1 MNFLKRITSAGLSL
15 AMAATIIPASAF
27 AANDTAGAKK
37 TSTLSSVTAKY
48 LDAENGKEIAKQQTY
63 SVTHEEKSPQT
74 ITNYTYADYT
84 ESVEYVYSHKDLTYI
99 IGYPDKGVHPNGDLT
114 RAEAAMIFYR
124 LYDGDYPS
132 FTRRMSN
139 GTFKDVN
146 AKNWFYEPVETLY
159 NIGLLEGKS
168 KDSFAP
174 NAPISRA
181 EFAVLAARF
190 QNLKYTSGKVFSDV
204 EKGHWAYS
212 YINAA
217 SEAGWIQGYP
227 DGTFRPDKK
236 ITRTETVTLV
246 NSMINRTVTREKLKA
261 LNVRNPYNDLAES
274 FWGYTDLM
282 EATVSH
288 TAEEWHDAKYN
299 DGKYNI
305 IVEKFVDTSGKE
317 IAKSVTTAGKA
328 ESAPKSIPAYEYRG
342 YIRTITY
349 RYSTGD
355 ALPSIEKTASVKDAK
370 VGDEIT
376 YTIKLAN
383 DKKASSAWK
392 SVVLTDK
399 IPSGMTF
406 IEGSVYVNNVAAT
419 HTVKNGTL
427 TVNLGDIAAGKTV
440 TVTFKAKIN
449 GDMYNQT
456 IYNTAVAKG
465 TNGYVTAT
473 DGKKTN
479 IYEDKDDGV
488 YVKKGDT
495 APYVTK
501 TADKSS
507 ANVGDKI
514 TYTVKVGNGD
524 GAVYEIENAK
534 MADTIPAE
542 FDFVDGSVQVDGKS
556 YPYSYDNASRK
567 LSVVI
572 GNLKPNAA
580 RTATFAVTVNK
591 SAYGKT
597 VHNTA
602 VLSGDNI
609 KDTEGKDKG
618 VEIGDGKTKPEVTK
632 AADKSAANVG
642 DKVTYTITLANG
654 EFASVAIKD
663 AVLTDTIPNGLD
675 IQYGSV
681 TLNGKL
687 TNDYSYDEASRVLTV
702 KVGDLGIEKSATVT
716 FVAVVNTAAYGKT
729 IYNTAV
735 MKSDNAPDTSG
746 KDNGVTVGDGKAK
759 PQIDKSANK
768 SSARVGDKIAYTLTV
783 KNDDTATVPVENGVI
798 TDVLPAGLT
807 FEYGSVTLNGKN
819 TNDYTYDE
827 NTRLLTVNVGTI
839 EPDAKQIIGFTAT
852 VNESAYNTTIQNLA
866 TLTSDNADPV
876 QDKDDGVAIADG
888 DALLTVSKSAD
899 KTTAKVGD
907 TITYTVNAANAT
919 GADVNIRDAV
929 MTDTIPNGLT
939 FRGNVTVDG
948 YSAEYQYDNT
958 GKTLTVSL
966 GEIAPNQTK
975 AICFDVTVNSDAYGM
990 HIENTAIVS
999 GSNTPDKSGTD
1010 DGVDIEDGMA
1020 DGHAGNKTANKTTAA
1035 VGDTITYS
1043 IRLENGA
1050 AATAD
1055 WENMTVTDTIPDGV
1069 TFAGN
1074 VQENGSA
1081 TVNYSY
1087 NADTKTITFTPDAI
1101 AAGAQT
1107 VLSFDVTVDD
1117 GSQGKFIVNTAILDD
1132 NGKTTPMPDGGVQID
1147 EGEAAPI
1154 VNKTASVTTANVG
1167 DTFTYTITAK
1177 NGNKATAAWKNV
1189 VMTDTLPTG
1198 VKLVGGV
1205 YINNE
1210 FALYTLNGNALSV
1223 LVGDLEPGEAA
1234 EITFDVQVLDTAAN
1248 TTVTNVAVLGGD
1260 NGSGTATDNGVTVPK
1275 MERDPNETTDFFVT
1289 KEVDKTVVNVGNN
1302 LAEAKQATFTIT
1314 VGNHSNETWKRVV
1327 LKDTLDTSLVTP
1339 MLKNNVYVDGVLN
1352 DKWSFT
1358 NKVFTLELGDIAPNE
1373 SHVVKFTVEFKSD
1386 AGGKSYVNLATGTG
1400 DNGYAVGEAP
1410 EIEIIAPTDDPPTDI
1425 HYQLFN
1431 GYGDGLWRPNDR
1443 VSLQE
1448 ACTVVYRLIAN
1459 GGNTWL
1465 PRGTTTVPKYQYD
1478 IPEEAKYFVSIGV
1491 LPASAFDTTRMDE
1504 GDDYEINYTISKNG
1518 YLRIWATSG
1527 QLNTLVNYVTKTNA
1541 GLSGDVS
1548 RLTFAKVICQL
1559 TGRDTSPDTSGYSG
1573 NLRTWADAP
1582 SSIVTEVSHQHDFI
1596 MDSDHNEY
1604 WI

>member
-1 MNFLKRITSAGLSL
+1 MSIIKRITSAGLSL
-15 AMAATIIPASAF
+15 AMAATIIPSSFAVSTKSA
-27 AANDTAGAKK
+27 
-37 TSTLSSVTAKY
+37 STLSSVTAKY
-48 LDAENGKEIAKQQTY
+48 LDAENGKEIAQKQTY

-139 GTFKDVN
+139 GTFKDVS

-168 KDSFAP
+168 KDSFVP

-181 EFAVLAARF
+181 EFAALAARF

-227 DGTFRPDKK
+227 DGTFRPDKE

-305 IVEKFVDTSGKE
+305 IVEKFVDTNGKE

-349 RYSTGD
+349 KYSTGD

-376 YTIKLAN
+376 YTIKLSN

-479 IYEDKDDGV
+479 SYEDKDDGV

-501 TADKSS
+501 TADKET
-507 ANVGDKI
+507 ANVGDKL

-534 MADTIPAE
+534 MVDTISTE

-567 LSVVI
+567 LSVQI
-572 GNLKPNAA
+572 GNLKPNTA
-580 RTATFAVTVNK
+580 RTVTFAVTVGK

-609 KDTEGKDKG
+609 KDTE
-618 VEIGDGKTKPEVTK
+618 
-632 AADKSAANVG
+632 
-642 DKVTYTITLANG
+642 
-654 EFASVAIKD
+654 
-663 AVLTDTIPNGLD
+663 
-675 IQYGSV
+675 
-681 TLNGKL
+681 
-687 TNDYSYDEASRVLTV
+687 
-702 KVGDLGIEKSATVT
+702 
-716 FVAVVNTAAYGKT
+716 
-729 IYNTAV
+729 
-735 MKSDNAPDTSG
+735 G

-839 EPDAKQIIGFTAT
+839 EPDAKQVIGFTAT

-888 DALLTVSKSAD
+888 DVLLTVSKSAD
-899 KTTAKVGD
+899 KTTAKIGD

-975 AICFDVTVNSDAYGM
+975 AIRFDVTVNSDAYGM
-990 HIENTAIVS
+990 HIENTALVS

-1010 DGVDIEDGMA
+1010 NGVDIEDGMA
-1020 DGHAGNKTANKTTAA
+1020 DGHAGNKTASKTTAV

-1043 IRLENGA
+1043 IRLSNGA

-1055 WENMTVTDTIPDGV
+1055 WENMKVIDVLPDGV
-1069 TFAGN
+1069 SFAGN

-1087 NADTKTITFTPDAI
+1087 NATMKTITFTPNAI

-1132 NGKTTPMPDGGVQID
+1132 NGKETPMPDGGVQID
-1147 EGEAAPI
+1147 QGEAAPI

-1210 FALYTLNGNALSV
+1210 FALYHLSGNALSV
-1223 LVGDLEPGEAA
+1223 LVGDLEPGESA
-1234 EITFDVQVLDTAAN
+1234 EITFDVQVLESAAGTTITN
-1248 TTVTNVAVLGGD
+1248 TVSLDSD
-1260 NGSGTATDNGVTVPK
+1260 NGHGTATDKGVTIPDTAEQPDV
-1275 MERDPNETTDFFVT
+1275 NTNFYVT
-1289 KEVDKTVVNVGNN
+1289 KEVDKTVVNVGSGVS
-1302 LAEAKQATFTIT
+1302 ADRKRATFTIT
-1314 VGNHSNETWKRVV
+1314 VGNDSNQTWKRVI
-1327 LKDTLDTSLVTP
+1327 LKDTLDTTLVTP
-1339 MLKNNVYVDGVLN
+1339 VLKNNVYVDGVLN
-1352 DKWSFT
+1352 SKWSFR

-1373 SHVVKFTVEFKSD
+1373 KRVVKITVEFKTD
-1386 AGGKSYVNLATGTG
+1386 AGGKTYTNLAAATG
-1400 DNGYAVGEAP
+1400 DNGSASGRSP
-1410 EIEIIAPTDDPPTDI
+1410 EIEVVSSGSSGTPVLTDI
-1425 HYQLFN
+1425 HYQLFG
-1431 GYGDGLWRPNDR
+1431 GYADGLWRPNDR

-1465 PRGTTTVPKYQYD
+1465 PRGTATVPKYQYD

-1491 LPASAFDTTRMDE
+1491 LPASAFDTARMDE

-1518 YLRIWATSG
+1518 YLRIWAASG
-1527 QLNTLVNYVTKTNA
+1527 QLNSLVAYATKANI

-1548 RLTFAKVICQL
+1548 RLTFAKAICQI
-1559 TGRDTSPDTSGYSG
+1559 TGRDTSPDVSGYSG
-1573 NLRTWADAP
+1573 NLRTWADAL
-1582 SSIVTEVSHQHDFI
+1582 SSVVTEVSHEHDFI
-1596 MDSDHNEY
+1596 MDSDRNEY

>member
-1 MNFLKRITSAGLSL
+1 MSIIKRITSAGLSL
-15 AMAATIIPASAF
+15 AMAATIIPNSFAVSTQSA
-27 AANDTAGAKK
+27 
-37 TSTLSSVTAKY
+37 STLSSVTAKY
-48 LDAENGKEIAKQQTY
+48 LDAENGKEIAQKQTY

-139 GTFKDVN
+139 STFKDVS

-168 KDSFAP
+168 KDTFAP

-181 EFAVLAARF
+181 EFAALAARF

-227 DGTFRPDKK
+227 DGTFRPNKE

-246 NSMINRTVTREKLKA
+246 NNMINRAVTREKLKE
-261 LNVRNPYNDLAES
+261 LNVKNPYNDLAES

-305 IVEKFVDTSGKE
+305 IVEKFVDMSGKE

-349 RYSTGD
+349 KYSTGD

-465 TNGYVTAT
+465 TNGYVTAA

-479 IYEDKDDGV
+479 SYKDKDDGV

-495 APYVTK
+495 SPYVTK
-501 TADKSS
+501 IADKEAAS
-507 ANVGDKI
+507 VGDKL

-542 FDFVDGSVQVDGKS
+542 LDFVDGSVQVDGKS
-556 YPYSYDNASRK
+556 YPYSYDNTSRK
-567 LSVVI
+567 LSVQI

-580 RTATFAVTVNK
+580 RTVTFAVTINK

-618 VEIGDGKTKPEVTK
+618 VEIGDGK
-632 AADKSAANVG
+632 
-642 DKVTYTITLANG
+642 
-654 EFASVAIKD
+654 
-663 AVLTDTIPNGLD
+663 
-675 IQYGSV
+675 
-681 TLNGKL
+681 
-687 TNDYSYDEASRVLTV
+687 
-702 KVGDLGIEKSATVT
+702 
-716 FVAVVNTAAYGKT
+716 
-729 IYNTAV
+729 
-735 MKSDNAPDTSG
+735 
-746 KDNGVTVGDGKAK
+746 AK
-759 PQIDKSANK
+759 PQIDKTANK

-852 VNESAYNTTIQNLA
+852 VNESAYNTIIQNLA

-975 AICFDVTVNSDAYGM
+975 AIRFDVTVNSDAYGM
-990 HIENTAIVS
+990 HIENTALVS
-999 GSNTPDKSGTD
+999 GSNTPDKSGAD
-1010 DGVDIEDGMA
+1010 NGVDIEDGTA
-1020 DGHAGNKTANKTTAA
+1020 DGHAGNKTTNKTTAA

-1132 NGKTTPMPDGGVQID
+1132 NGKETPMPDGGVQID
-1147 EGEAAPI
+1147 QGEAAPI

-1189 VMTDTLPTG
+1189 VLTDTLPTG

-1205 YINNE
+1205 YLNNE
-1210 FALYTLNGNALSV
+1210 FALYHLSGNALSV
-1223 LVGDLEPGEAA
+1223 LVGDLEPGESA
-1234 EITFDVQVLDTAAN
+1234 EITFDVQVLENAAGTTITNTAS
-1248 TTVTNVAVLGGD
+1248 LDGD
-1260 NGSGTATDNGVTVPK
+1260 NGHGTATDKGVTIPDTAEQPDV
-1275 MERDPNETTDFFVT
+1275 NTNFYVT
-1289 KEVDKTVVNVGNN
+1289 KEVDKTVVNVGSGA
-1302 LAEAKQATFTIT
+1302 LADRKRATFTIT
-1314 VGNHSNETWKRVV
+1314 VGNDSNQMWKRVI
-1327 LKDTLDTSLVTP
+1327 LKDTLDTTLVTP
-1339 MLKNNVYVDGVLN
+1339 VLKNNVYVDGVLN
-1352 DKWSFT
+1352 NKWSFRS
-1358 NKVFTLELGDIAPNE
+1358 KVFTLELGDIAPNE
-1373 SHVVKFTVEFKSD
+1373 KRVVKITVEFKTD
-1386 AGGKSYVNLATGTG
+1386 AGGKTYTNLAAATG
-1400 DNGYAVGEAP
+1400 DNGSASGRSP
-1410 EIEIIAPTDDPPTDI
+1410 EIEVVSSGSSGTPVLTDI
-1425 HYQLFN
+1425 HYQLFG
-1431 GYGDGLWRPNDR
+1431 GYADGLWRPNDR

-1518 YLRIWATSG
+1518 YLRIWAASG
-1527 QLNTLVNYVTKTNA
+1527 QLNSLVAHATKTNI

-1548 RLTFAKVICQL
+1548 RLTFAKAICQI
-1559 TGRDTSPDTSGYSG
+1559 TGRDTSPDVSGYSG

-1582 SSIVTEVSHQHDFI
+1582 SSVVTEVSHEHDFI
-1596 MDSDHNEY
+1596 MDSDRNEY

>member
-1 MNFLKRITSAGLSL
+1 MSIIKRITSAGLSL
-15 AMAATIIPASAF
+15 AMAATIIPSSF
-27 AANDTAGAKK
+27 AASTKSA
-37 TSTLSSVTAKY
+37 STLSSVTAKY
-48 LDAENGKEIAKQQTY
+48 LDAENGKEIVQKQTY

-168 KDSFAP
+168 KDTFAP

-181 EFAVLAARF
+181 EFAALAARF

-227 DGTFRPDKK
+227 DGTFRPDKE

-305 IVEKFVDTSGKE
+305 IVEKFVDMSGKE

-349 RYSTGD
+349 KYSTGD
-355 ALPSIEKTASVKDAK
+355 ALPYIEKTASVKDAK

-392 SVVLTDK
+392 SVVLTDN
-399 IPSGMTF
+399 IPSGLTF
-406 IEGSVYVNNVAAT
+406 VEGSVYVNNVAAT

-440 TVTFKAKIN
+440 IATFKAKIN

-479 IYEDKDDGV
+479 SYEDKDDGV

-501 TADKSS
+501 TADKET
-507 ANVGDKI
+507 ANVGDKL

-556 YPYSYDNASRK
+556 YPYSYDNESRK
-567 LSVVI
+567 LTAFI

-580 RTATFAVTVNK
+580 RTVTFAVTVNK

-618 VEIGDGKTKPEVTK
+618 VEIGDGKTKP
-632 AADKSAANVG
+632 
-642 DKVTYTITLANG
+642 
-654 EFASVAIKD
+654 
-663 AVLTDTIPNGLD
+663 
-675 IQYGSV
+675 
-681 TLNGKL
+681 
-687 TNDYSYDEASRVLTV
+687 
-702 KVGDLGIEKSATVT
+702 
-716 FVAVVNTAAYGKT
+716 
-729 IYNTAV
+729 
-735 MKSDNAPDTSG
+735 
-746 KDNGVTVGDGKAK
+746 
-759 PQIDKSANK
+759 QIDKTANK

-819 TNDYTYDE
+819 ANDYTYDE
-827 NTRLLTVNVGTI
+827 NTCLLTVNVGTI
-839 EPDAKQIIGFTAT
+839 ELDAKQIIGFTAT

-948 YSAEYQYDNT
+948 CSTEYQYDNT
-958 GKTLTVSL
+958 GKILTVSL

-975 AICFDVTVNSDAYGM
+975 AIRFDVTVNSDAYGM
-990 HIENTAIVS
+990 HIENTALVS
-999 GSNTPDKSGTD
+999 GSNTPDMSGTD
-1010 DGVDIEDGMA
+1010 NGVDVEDGMA

-1043 IRLENGA
+1043 IRLDNGA

-1055 WENMTVTDTIPDGV
+1055 WENMKVIDVLPDGV
-1069 TFAGN
+1069 SFAGN

-1087 NADTKTITFTPDAI
+1087 NATMKTITFTPDAI
-1101 AAGAQT
+1101 PAGAQT

-1132 NGKTTPMPDGGVQID
+1132 NGKETPMPDGGVQID
-1147 EGEAAPI
+1147 EGNAAPI
-1154 VNKTASVTTANVG
+1154 VKKSASVTTANVG

-1210 FALYTLNGNALSV
+1210 FALYHLSGNALSV
-1223 LVGDLEPGEAA
+1223 LVGDLEPGESA
-1234 EITFDVQVLDTAAN
+1234 EITFDVQVLENAAGTTITNTAS
-1248 TTVTNVAVLGGD
+1248 LDGD
-1260 NGSGTATDNGVTVPK
+1260 NGHGTATDKGVTIPDTA
-1275 MERDPNETTDFFVT
+1275 EQPDDTTAFYVT
-1289 KEVDKTVVNVGNN
+1289 KEVDKTVVNVGNGVSSDR
-1302 LAEAKQATFTIT
+1302 KRATFTIT
-1314 VGNHSNETWKRVV
+1314 VGNNSNQTWKRVV
-1327 LKDTLDTSLVTP
+1327 LKDTLDTTLVTP
-1339 MLKNNVYVDGVLN
+1339 VLKNNVYVDGVLN
-1352 DKWSFT
+1352 SKWSFRS
-1358 NKVFTLELGDIAPNE
+1358 KVFTLELGDIGPHE
-1373 SHVVKFTVEFKSD
+1373 KRVVKITVEFKTD
-1386 AGGKSYVNLATGTG
+1386 AGGKTYTNLAAATG
-1400 DNGYAVGEAP
+1400 DNGSASGRSP
-1410 EIEIIAPTDDPPTDI
+1410 EIEVVSSGSSGTPVLTDI

-1518 YLRIWATSG
+1518 YLRIWAASG
-1527 QLNTLVNYVTKTNA
+1527 QLNSLVVYATKANI

-1548 RLTFAKVICQL
+1548 RLTFAKAICQI
-1559 TGRDTSPDTSGYSG
+1559 TGRDTSPDVSGYSG

-1582 SSIVTEVSHQHDFI
+1582 SSVVTEVSHEHDFI
-1596 MDSDHNEY
+1596 MDSDRNEY

>member
-1 MNFLKRITSAGLSL
+1 MSIIKRITSAGLSL
-15 AMAATIIPASAF
+15 VMAATIIPNSF
-27 AANDTAGAKK
+27 AASTKTA
-37 TSTLSSVTAKY
+37 STLSSVTAKY
-48 LDAENGKEIAKQQTY
+48 LDAENGKEIAEKQTY

-114 RAEAAMIFYR
+114 RAEAATIFYR

-139 GTFKDVN
+139 STFKDVS

-168 KDSFAP
+168 KDTFAP

-181 EFAVLAARF
+181 EFAALAARF

-227 DGTFRPDKK
+227 DGTFRPDKE

-246 NSMINRTVTREKLKA
+246 NSMINRAVTREKLKA
-261 LNVRNPYNDLAES
+261 LKVRNPYNDLAES
-274 FWGYTDLM
+274 FWGYTNLM

-305 IVEKFVDTSGKE
+305 IVEKFVDTNGKE

-349 RYSTGD
+349 KYSTGD

-406 IEGSVYVNNVAAT
+406 IEGSVYVNNAAAT

-465 TNGYVTAT
+465 TNGYVTAA

-479 IYEDKDDGV
+479 SYEDKDDGV
-488 YVKKGDT
+488 YVKKGET

-501 TADKSS
+501 TADKET
-507 ANVGDKI
+507 ANVGDKL

-534 MADTIPAE
+534 MTDTIPAE
-542 FDFVDGSVQVDGKS
+542 LDFVDGSVQVDGKS

-580 RTATFAVTVNK
+580 CTVTFAVTVNK

-618 VEIGDGKTKPEVTK
+618 VEIGDGK
-632 AADKSAANVG
+632 
-642 DKVTYTITLANG
+642 
-654 EFASVAIKD
+654 
-663 AVLTDTIPNGLD
+663 
-675 IQYGSV
+675 
-681 TLNGKL
+681 
-687 TNDYSYDEASRVLTV
+687 
-702 KVGDLGIEKSATVT
+702 
-716 FVAVVNTAAYGKT
+716 
-729 IYNTAV
+729 
-735 MKSDNAPDTSG
+735 
-746 KDNGVTVGDGKAK
+746 AK
-759 PQIDKSANK
+759 PQIDKTANK

-827 NTRLLTVNVGTI
+827 STRLMTVNVGTI

-929 MTDTIPNGLT
+929 MADTIPNGLT

-975 AICFDVTVNSDAYGM
+975 AIRFDVTVNSDAYGM
-990 HIENTAIVS
+990 HIENTALVN

-1010 DGVDIEDGMA
+1010 NGVDIEDGKA
-1020 DGHAGNKTANKTTAA
+1020 DGHAGNKTASKTTAV

-1043 IRLENGA
+1043 IRLDNGA

-1055 WENMTVTDTIPDGV
+1055 WENMKVIDVLPDGV
-1069 TFAGN
+1069 SFAGN

-1087 NADTKTITFTPDAI
+1087 NATMKTITFTPDAI

-1210 FALYTLNGNALSV
+1210 FALYHLSGNALSV
-1223 LVGDLEPGEAA
+1223 LVGDLEPGESA
-1234 EITFDVQVLDTAAN
+1234 EITFDVQVLESAAGTTITNTAS
-1248 TTVTNVAVLGGD
+1248 LDGD
-1260 NGSGTATDNGVTVPK
+1260 NGHGTATDKGVTIPDTAEQPDV
-1275 MERDPNETTDFFVT
+1275 NTNFYVT
-1289 KEVDKTVVNVGNN
+1289 KEVDKTVVNVGSGVS
-1302 LAEAKQATFTIT
+1302 ADRKRATFTIT
-1314 VGNHSNETWKRVV
+1314 VGNDSNQTWKRVI
-1327 LKDTLDTSLVTP
+1327 LKDTLDTTLVTP
-1339 MLKNNVYVDGVLN
+1339 VLKNNVYVDGVLN
-1352 DKWSFT
+1352 SKWSFR

-1373 SHVVKFTVEFKSD
+1373 KRVVKITVEFKTD
-1386 AGGKSYVNLATGTG
+1386 AGGKTYTNLAAAAG
-1400 DNGYAVGEAP
+1400 DNGSASGRSP
-1410 EIEIIAPTDDPPTDI
+1410 EIEVVSSGSSGTPVLTDI
-1425 HYQLFN
+1425 HYQLFG
-1431 GYGDGLWRPNDR
+1431 GYADGLWRPNDR

-1465 PRGTTTVPKYQYD
+1465 PRGTITVPKYKYD

-1491 LPASAFDTTRMDE
+1491 LPASAFDTARMDE

-1518 YLRIWATSG
+1518 YLRIWAASG
-1527 QLNTLVNYVTKTNA
+1527 QLNSLVAYATKTNI

-1548 RLTFAKVICQL
+1548 RLTFAKAICQI
-1559 TGRDTSPDTSGYSG
+1559 TGRDTSPDVSGYSG
-1573 NLRTWADAP
+1573 SYRTWTDAP
-1582 SSIVTEVSHQHDFI
+1582 SSVVTEVSHEHDFI
-1596 MDSDHNEY
+1596 MDSDRNEY

>member
-1 MNFLKRITSAGLSL
+1 MSIIKRITSAGLSL
-15 AMAATIIPASAF
+15 VMAATIIPSSFAVSTKSA
-27 AANDTAGAKK
+27 
-37 TSTLSSVTAKY
+37 STLSSVTAKY
-48 LDAENGKEIAKQQTY
+48 LDAENGKEIAQKQTY

-139 GTFKDVN
+139 GTFKDVS

-168 KDSFAP
+168 KDSFVP

-181 EFAVLAARF
+181 EFAALAARF

-227 DGTFRPDKK
+227 DGTFRPDKE

-305 IVEKFVDTSGKE
+305 IVEKFVDTNGKE

-349 RYSTGD
+349 KYSTGD

-376 YTIKLAN
+376 YTIKLSN

-479 IYEDKDDGV
+479 SYEDKDDGV

-501 TADKSS
+501 TADKET
-507 ANVGDKI
+507 ANVGDKL

-534 MADTIPAE
+534 MVDTISTE

-567 LSVVI
+567 LSVQI
-572 GNLKPNAA
+572 GNLKPNTA
-580 RTATFAVTVNK
+580 RTVTFAVTVDK

-609 KDTEGKDKG
+609 KDTE
-618 VEIGDGKTKPEVTK
+618 
-632 AADKSAANVG
+632 
-642 DKVTYTITLANG
+642 
-654 EFASVAIKD
+654 
-663 AVLTDTIPNGLD
+663 
-675 IQYGSV
+675 
-681 TLNGKL
+681 
-687 TNDYSYDEASRVLTV
+687 
-702 KVGDLGIEKSATVT
+702 
-716 FVAVVNTAAYGKT
+716 
-729 IYNTAV
+729 
-735 MKSDNAPDTSG
+735 G

-839 EPDAKQIIGFTAT
+839 EPDAKQVIGFTAT

-888 DALLTVSKSAD
+888 DVLLTVSKSAD
-899 KTTAKVGD
+899 KTTAKIGD

-975 AICFDVTVNSDAYGM
+975 AIRFDVTVNSDAYGM
-990 HIENTAIVS
+990 HIENTALVS

-1010 DGVDIEDGMA
+1010 NGVDIEDGMA
-1020 DGHAGNKTANKTTAA
+1020 DGHAGNKTASKTTAV

-1043 IRLENGA
+1043 IRLSNGA

-1055 WENMTVTDTIPDGV
+1055 WENMKVIDVLPDGV
-1069 TFAGN
+1069 SFAGN

-1087 NADTKTITFTPDAI
+1087 NATMQTITFTPNAI

-1132 NGKTTPMPDGGVQID
+1132 NGKETPMPDGGVQID
-1147 EGEAAPI
+1147 QGEAAPI

-1210 FALYTLNGNALSV
+1210 FALYHLSGNALSV
-1223 LVGDLEPGEAA
+1223 LVGDLEPGESA
-1234 EITFDVQVLDTAAN
+1234 EITFDVQVLESAAGTTITNTAS
-1248 TTVTNVAVLGGD
+1248 LDGD
-1260 NGSGTATDNGVTVPK
+1260 NGHGTATDKGVTIPDTAEQPDV
-1275 MERDPNETTDFFVT
+1275 NTNFYVT
-1289 KEVDKTVVNVGNN
+1289 KEVDKTVVNVGSGVS
-1302 LAEAKQATFTIT
+1302 ADRKRATFTIT
-1314 VGNHSNETWKRVV
+1314 VGNDSNQTWKRVI
-1327 LKDTLDTSLVTP
+1327 LKDTLDTTLVTP
-1339 MLKNNVYVDGVLN
+1339 VLKNNVYVDGVLN
-1352 DKWSFT
+1352 SKWSFR

-1373 SHVVKFTVEFKSD
+1373 KRVVKITVEFKTD
-1386 AGGKSYVNLATGTG
+1386 AGGKTYTNLAAATG
-1400 DNGYAVGEAP
+1400 DNGSASGRSP
-1410 EIEIIAPTDDPPTDI
+1410 EIEVVSSGSSGTPVLTDI
-1425 HYQLFN
+1425 HYQLFG
-1431 GYGDGLWRPNDR
+1431 GYADGLWRPNDR

-1465 PRGTTTVPKYQYD
+1465 PRGTATVPKYQYD

-1491 LPASAFDTTRMDE
+1491 LPASAFDTARMDE

-1518 YLRIWATSG
+1518 YLRIWAASG
-1527 QLNTLVNYVTKTNA
+1527 QLNSLVAYATKANI

-1548 RLTFAKVICQL
+1548 RLTFAKAICQI
-1559 TGRDTSPDTSGYSG
+1559 TGRDTSPDVSGYSG
-1573 NLRTWADAP
+1573 NLRTWADAL
-1582 SSIVTEVSHQHDFI
+1582 SSVVTEVSHEHDFI
-1596 MDSDHNEY
+1596 MDSDRNEY

>member
-1 MNFLKRITSAGLSL
+1 MSIIKRITSAGLSL
-15 AMAATIIPASAF
+15 AMALTIIPNSF
-27 AANDTAGAKK
+27 AASTKS

-48 LDAENGKEIAKQQTY
+48 LDTENGKEIAEKQTY

-139 GTFKDVN
+139 GTFKDVS

-190 QNLKYTSGKVFSDV
+190 QNLKHTSGKVFSDV

-227 DGTFRPDKK
+227 DGTFRPDKE

-261 LNVRNPYNDLAES
+261 LKVRNPYNDLAES

-299 DGKYNI
+299 DDKYNI
-305 IVEKFVDTSGKE
+305 IVEKFVDTNGKE

-376 YTIKLAN
+376 YTIKLLN

-392 SVVLTDK
+392 SVVLTDN
-399 IPSGMTF
+399 IPSGLTF
-406 IEGSVYVNNVAAT
+406 VEGSVYVNNVAAT
-419 HTVKNGTL
+419 HTAKNGTL

-440 TVTFKAKIN
+440 TVTFKARIN

-465 TNGYVTAT
+465 TNGYVTAA

-501 TADKSS
+501 TADKET

-524 GAVYEIENAK
+524 GAVYEIENAE

-556 YPYSYDNASRK
+556 YPYSYDNTSRK
-567 LSVVI
+567 LSVQI

-580 RTATFAVTVNK
+580 RTVTFAVTVGK

-618 VEIGDGKTKPEVTK
+618 VEIGDGK
-632 AADKSAANVG
+632 
-642 DKVTYTITLANG
+642 
-654 EFASVAIKD
+654 
-663 AVLTDTIPNGLD
+663 
-675 IQYGSV
+675 
-681 TLNGKL
+681 
-687 TNDYSYDEASRVLTV
+687 
-702 KVGDLGIEKSATVT
+702 
-716 FVAVVNTAAYGKT
+716 
-729 IYNTAV
+729 
-735 MKSDNAPDTSG
+735 
-746 KDNGVTVGDGKAK
+746 AK
-759 PQIDKSANK
+759 PQIDKTANK

-827 NTRLLTVNVGTI
+827 NTRLLTVNIGTI
-839 EPDAKQIIGFTAT
+839 EPDAKQVIGFTAT

-866 TLTSDNADPV
+866 TLTSDNADAV

-888 DALLTVSKSAD
+888 DVLLTVSKFAD
-899 KTTAKVGD
+899 KSTAKVGD

-919 GADVNIRDAV
+919 GADVNIRDSV

-990 HIENTAIVS
+990 HIENTALVS

-1010 DGVDIEDGMA
+1010 NGVDIEDGTA

-1055 WENMTVTDTIPDGV
+1055 WENMKVIDVLPDGV
-1069 TFAGN
+1069 SFAGN

-1087 NADTKTITFTPDAI
+1087 NATMKTITFTPDAI

-1117 GSQGKFIVNTAILDD
+1117 DSQGKFIVNTAILDD

-1154 VNKTASVTTANVG
+1154 VNKTANVG

-1210 FALYTLNGNALSV
+1210 FALYHLSGNALSV

-1234 EITFDVQVLDTAAN
+1234 EITFGVQVLDTAAN

-1260 NGSGTATDNGVTVPK
+1260 NGSGTATDNGVTVPGVDK
-1275 MERDPNETTDFFVT
+1275 NPNETTGFFVT
-1289 KEVDKTVVNVGNN
+1289 KEVDKTVVRVGDGV
-1302 LAEAKQATFTIT
+1302 ADASKQATFTIT
-1314 VGNHSNETWKRVV
+1314 VGNNSNQTWKRVV
-1327 LKDTLDTSLVTP
+1327 LKDTLDTTLVTP
-1339 MLKNNVYVDGVLN
+1339 MVKNNVYVDGVLN
-1352 DKWSFT
+1352 NKWSFS
-1358 NKVFTLELGDIAPNE
+1358 NKVFTLELGDIAPGE
-1373 SHVVKFTVEFKSD
+1373 SHVIKIMVEFKND
-1386 AGGKSYVNLATGTG
+1386 AGGKTYVNLATGTG
-1400 DNGYAVGEAP
+1400 DNGHAMGESP
-1410 EIEIIAPTDDPPTDI
+1410 EIEVIASTYDRITTDI

-1527 QLNTLVNYVTKTNA
+1527 QLNSLVAYVTKTNI

-1548 RLTFAKVICQL
+1548 RLTFAKAICQI
-1559 TGRDTSPDTSGYSG
+1559 TGRDTSPDVSGFSG

-1582 SSIVTEVSHQHDFI
+1582 SSVVTEVSHEHDFI
-1596 MDSDHNEY
+1596 MDSDRNEY

>member
-1 MNFLKRITSAGLSL
+1 MSIIKRITSAGLSL
-15 AMAATIIPASAF
+15 AMAATIIPSSFAVSTKSA
-27 AANDTAGAKK
+27 
-37 TSTLSSVTAKY
+37 STLSSVTAKY
-48 LDAENGKEIAKQQTY
+48 LDAENGKEIAKKQTY

-139 GTFKDVN
+139 STFKDVS

-168 KDSFAP
+168 KDTFAP

-181 EFAVLAARF
+181 EFAALAARF

-227 DGTFRPDKK
+227 DGTFRPDKE

-305 IVEKFVDTSGKE
+305 IVEKFVDTNGKE

-349 RYSTGD
+349 KYSTGD

-376 YTIKLAN
+376 YTIKLSN

-479 IYEDKDDGV
+479 SYEDKDDGV

-501 TADKSS
+501 TADKET
-507 ANVGDKI
+507 ANVGDKL

-534 MADTIPAE
+534 MVDTISTE

-567 LSVVI
+567 LSVQI
-572 GNLKPNAA
+572 GNLKPNTA
-580 RTATFAVTVNK
+580 RTVTFAVTVGK

-609 KDTEGKDKG
+609 KDTE
-618 VEIGDGKTKPEVTK
+618 
-632 AADKSAANVG
+632 
-642 DKVTYTITLANG
+642 
-654 EFASVAIKD
+654 
-663 AVLTDTIPNGLD
+663 
-675 IQYGSV
+675 
-681 TLNGKL
+681 
-687 TNDYSYDEASRVLTV
+687 
-702 KVGDLGIEKSATVT
+702 
-716 FVAVVNTAAYGKT
+716 
-729 IYNTAV
+729 
-735 MKSDNAPDTSG
+735 G

-839 EPDAKQIIGFTAT
+839 EPDAKQVIGFTAT

-888 DALLTVSKSAD
+888 DVLLTVSKSAD
-899 KTTAKVGD
+899 KTTAKIGD

-975 AICFDVTVNSDAYGM
+975 AIRFDVTVNSDAYGM
-990 HIENTAIVS
+990 HIENIALVS

-1010 DGVDIEDGMA
+1010 NGVDIEDGMA
-1020 DGHAGNKTANKTTAA
+1020 DGHAGNKTASKTTAV

-1043 IRLENGA
+1043 IRLSNGA

-1055 WENMTVTDTIPDGV
+1055 WENMKVIDVLPDGV
-1069 TFAGN
+1069 SFAGN

-1087 NADTKTITFTPDAI
+1087 NATMKTITFTPDAI

-1132 NGKTTPMPDGGVQID
+1132 NGKETPMPDGGVQID
-1147 EGEAAPI
+1147 QGEAAPI

-1210 FALYTLNGNALSV
+1210 FALYHLSGNALSV
-1223 LVGDLEPGEAA
+1223 LVGDLEPGESA
-1234 EITFDVQVLDTAAN
+1234 EITFDVQVLESAAGTTITN
-1248 TTVTNVAVLGGD
+1248 TVSLDGD
-1260 NGSGTATDNGVTVPK
+1260 NGHGTATDKGVTIPDTAEQPDV
-1275 MERDPNETTDFFVT
+1275 NTNFYVT
-1289 KEVDKTVVNVGNN
+1289 KEVDKTVVNVGSGVS
-1302 LAEAKQATFTIT
+1302 ADRKRATFTIT
-1314 VGNHSNETWKRVV
+1314 VGNDSNQTWKRVI
-1327 LKDTLDTSLVTP
+1327 LKDTLDTTLVTP
-1339 MLKNNVYVDGVLN
+1339 VLKNNVYVDGVLN
-1352 DKWSFT
+1352 SKWSFR

-1373 SHVVKFTVEFKSD
+1373 KRVVKITVEFKTD
-1386 AGGKSYVNLATGTG
+1386 AGGKTYTNLAAATG
-1400 DNGYAVGEAP
+1400 DNGSASGRSP
-1410 EIEIIAPTDDPPTDI
+1410 EIEVVSSGSSGTPVLTDI
-1425 HYQLFN
+1425 HYQLFG
-1431 GYGDGLWRPNDR
+1431 GYADGLWRPNDR

-1465 PRGTTTVPKYQYD
+1465 PRGTATVPKYQYD

-1491 LPASAFDTTRMDE
+1491 LPASAFDTARMDE

-1518 YLRIWATSG
+1518 YLRIWAASG
-1527 QLNTLVNYVTKTNA
+1527 QLNSLVAYATKANI

-1548 RLTFAKVICQL
+1548 RLTFAKAICQI
-1559 TGRDTSPDTSGYSG
+1559 TGRDTSPDVSGYSG
-1573 NLRTWADAP
+1573 NLRTWADAL
-1582 SSIVTEVSHQHDFI
+1582 SSVVTEVSHEHDFI
-1596 MDSDHNEY
+1596 MDSDRNEY

>member
-1 MNFLKRITSAGLSL
+1 MSIIKRITSAGLSL
-15 AMAATIIPASAF
+15 VMAATIIPSSFAVSTKSA
-27 AANDTAGAKK
+27 
-37 TSTLSSVTAKY
+37 STLSSVTAKY
-48 LDAENGKEIAKQQTY
+48 LDAENGKEIAQKQTY

-139 GTFKDVN
+139 GTFKDVS

-168 KDSFAP
+168 KDSFVP

-181 EFAVLAARF
+181 EFAALAARF

-227 DGTFRPDKK
+227 DGTFRPDKE

-305 IVEKFVDTSGKE
+305 IVEKFVDTNGKE

-349 RYSTGD
+349 KYSTGD

-376 YTIKLAN
+376 YTIKLSN

-479 IYEDKDDGV
+479 SYEDKDDGV

-501 TADKSS
+501 TADKET
-507 ANVGDKI
+507 ANVGDKL

-534 MADTIPAE
+534 MVDTISTE

-567 LSVVI
+567 LSVQI
-572 GNLKPNAA
+572 GNLKPNTA
-580 RTATFAVTVNK
+580 RTVTFAVTVGK

-609 KDTEGKDKG
+609 KDTEGKD
-618 VEIGDGKTKPEVTK
+618 
-632 AADKSAANVG
+632 
-642 DKVTYTITLANG
+642 
-654 EFASVAIKD
+654 
-663 AVLTDTIPNGLD
+663 
-675 IQYGSV
+675 
-681 TLNGKL
+681 
-687 TNDYSYDEASRVLTV
+687 
-702 KVGDLGIEKSATVT
+702 
-716 FVAVVNTAAYGKT
+716 
-729 IYNTAV
+729 
-735 MKSDNAPDTSG
+735 
-746 KDNGVTVGDGKAK
+746 NGVTVGDGKAK
-759 PQIDKSANK
+759 PQIDKAANK

-852 VNESAYNTTIQNLA
+852 VNESAYNTIIQNLA

-899 KTTAKVGD
+899 KTIAKVGD

-929 MTDTIPNGLT
+929 MTDTIPNVLT
-939 FRGNVTVDG
+939 FCGNVTVDG

-958 GKTLTVSL
+958 RKTLTVSL

-975 AICFDVTVNSDAYGM
+975 AIRFDVTVNSDAYGM
-990 HIENTAIVS
+990 HIENTALVS

-1010 DGVDIEDGMA
+1010 NGVDIEDGTA
-1020 DGHAGNKTANKTTAA
+1020 DGHAGNKTANKTIAA

-1055 WENMTVTDTIPDGV
+1055 WENMKVIDVLPDGV
-1069 TFAGN
+1069 SFAGN

-1087 NADTKTITFTPDAI
+1087 NATMKTITFTPDAI

-1117 GSQGKFIVNTAILDD
+1117 DSQGKFIVNTAILDD

-1147 EGEAAPI
+1147 EGNAAPI
-1154 VNKTASVTTANVG
+1154 VKKSASVTTANVG

-1189 VMTDTLPTG
+1189 VLTDTLPTG
-1198 VKLVGGV
+1198 VKLVGSV

-1210 FALYTLNGNALSV
+1210 FALYNLSGNALSV
-1223 LVGDLEPGEAA
+1223 LVDDLEPGESAN
-1234 EITFDVQVLDTAAN
+1234 ITFDVQVLESAAGTTITNTA
-1248 TTVTNVAVLGGD
+1248 LLDGD
-1260 NGSGTATDNGVTVPK
+1260 NGHGTATDMGVTIPDTAEQPDV
-1275 MERDPNETTDFFVT
+1275 NTNFYVT
-1289 KEVDKTVVNVGNN
+1289 KEVDKTVVNVGSGVS
-1302 LAEAKQATFTIT
+1302 ADRKRATFTIT
-1314 VGNHSNETWKRVV
+1314 VGNDSNQTWKRVI
-1327 LKDTLDTSLVTP
+1327 LKDTLDTTLVTP
-1339 MLKNNVYVDGVLN
+1339 VLKNNVYVDGVLN
-1352 DKWSFT
+1352 SKWSFRS
-1358 NKVFTLELGDIAPNE
+1358 KVFTLELGDIAPNE
-1373 SHVVKFTVEFKSD
+1373 KRVVKITVEFETD
-1386 AGGKSYVNLATGTG
+1386 AGGKTYTNLAAATG
-1400 DNGYAVGEAP
+1400 DNGSASGRSP
-1410 EIEIIAPTDDPPTDI
+1410 EIEVVSSGSSGTPVLTDI
-1425 HYQLFN
+1425 HYQLFG
-1431 GYGDGLWRPNDR
+1431 GYADGLWRPNDR

-1491 LPASAFDTTRMDE
+1491 LPASAFDTARMDE

-1518 YLRIWATSG
+1518 YLRIWAASG
-1527 QLNTLVNYVTKTNA
+1527 QLNSLVSYVTKTNA

-1548 RLTFAKVICQL
+1548 RLTFAKAICQI
-1559 TGRDTSPDTSGYSG
+1559 TGRDTSPDVSGYSG
-1573 NLRTWADAP
+1573 NLRTWADAL
-1582 SSIVTEVSHQHDFI
+1582 SSVVTEVSHEHDFI
-1596 MDSDHNEY
+1596 MDSDRNEY

>member
-1 MNFLKRITSAGLSL
+1 MSIIKRITSAGLSL
-15 AMAATIIPASAF
+15 AMAATIIPSSFAVSTKSA
-27 AANDTAGAKK
+27 
-37 TSTLSSVTAKY
+37 STLFSVTAKY
-48 LDAENGKEIAKQQTY
+48 LDAENGKEIAKKQTY

-139 GTFKDVN
+139 GTFKDVS

-168 KDSFAP
+168 KDTFAP

-181 EFAVLAARF
+181 EFAALAARF

-227 DGTFRPDKK
+227 DGTFRPDKE

-261 LNVRNPYNDLAES
+261 LHVRNPYNDLAES

-305 IVEKFVDTSGKE
+305 IVEKFVDMSGKE

-342 YIRTITY
+342 YICTITY
-349 RYSTGD
+349 QYSTGD

-392 SVVLTDK
+392 SVVLTDN
-399 IPSGMTF
+399 IPSGLTF
-406 IEGSVYVNNVAAT
+406 VEGSVYVNNVAAT

-440 TVTFKAKIN
+440 IATFKAKIN

-465 TNGYVTAT
+465 TNGYVTAA

-501 TADKSS
+501 TADKET

-542 FDFVDGSVQVDGKS
+542 LDFVDGSVQVDGKS
-556 YPYSYDNASRK
+556 YPYSYDNTSRK
-567 LSVVI
+567 LSVQI

-580 RTATFAVTVNK
+580 RTVTFAVTINK

-609 KDTEGKDKG
+609 KDTEDKDKG
-618 VEIGDGKTKPEVTK
+618 VEIGDGK
-632 AADKSAANVG
+632 
-642 DKVTYTITLANG
+642 
-654 EFASVAIKD
+654 
-663 AVLTDTIPNGLD
+663 
-675 IQYGSV
+675 
-681 TLNGKL
+681 
-687 TNDYSYDEASRVLTV
+687 
-702 KVGDLGIEKSATVT
+702 
-716 FVAVVNTAAYGKT
+716 
-729 IYNTAV
+729 
-735 MKSDNAPDTSG
+735 
-746 KDNGVTVGDGKAK
+746 AK
-759 PQIDKSANK
+759 PQIDKTANK

-907 TITYTVNAANAT
+907 TITYTVNATNAT

-975 AICFDVTVNSDAYGM
+975 AIRFDVTVNSDAYGM
-990 HIENTAIVS
+990 HVENTALVS

-1010 DGVDIEDGMA
+1010 NGVDIEDGTA

-1055 WENMTVTDTIPDGV
+1055 WENMKVIDVLPDGV
-1069 TFAGN
+1069 SFAGN

-1087 NADTKTITFTPDAI
+1087 NATMKTITFTPDAI

-1117 GSQGKFIVNTAILDD
+1117 DSQGKFIVNTAILDD

-1154 VNKTASVTTANVG
+1154 VNKSASVTTANVG
-1167 DTFTYTITAK
+1167 DTFTYTVIAK

-1205 YINNE
+1205 YLNNE
-1210 FALYTLNGNALSV
+1210 FALYNLSGNALSV
-1223 LVGDLEPGEAA
+1223 LVGDLEPGESA
-1234 EITFDVQVLDTAAN
+1234 EITFDVQVLESAAGTTITNTAS
-1248 TTVTNVAVLGGD
+1248 LDGD
-1260 NGSGTATDNGVTVPK
+1260 NGHGTAMDKGVTIPDTA
-1275 MERDPNETTDFFVT
+1275 EQPDDAAAFYVT
-1289 KEVDKTVVNVGNN
+1289 KEVDKTVVNVGSGVS
-1302 LAEAKQATFTIT
+1302 ADRKRATFTIT
-1314 VGNHSNETWKRVV
+1314 VGNDSNQMWKRVI
-1327 LKDTLDTSLVTP
+1327 LKDTLDTTLVTP
-1339 MLKNNVYVDGVLN
+1339 VLKNNVYMDGVLN
-1352 DKWSFT
+1352 SKWSFRS
-1358 NKVFTLELGDIAPNE
+1358 KVFTLELGDIGPHE
-1373 SHVVKFTVEFKSD
+1373 KRVVKITVEFKTD
-1386 AGGKSYVNLATGTG
+1386 AGGKTYTNLAAATG
-1400 DNGYAVGEAP
+1400 DNGSVSGRSP
-1410 EIEIIAPTDDPPTDI
+1410 EIEVVSSGSSGTPVLTDI
-1425 HYQLFN
+1425 HYQLFG
-1431 GYGDGLWRPNDR
+1431 GYADGLWRPNDR

-1465 PRGTTTVPKYQYD
+1465 PRGTATVPKYQYD
-1478 IPEEAKYFVSIGV
+1478 ISEEAKYFVSIGV
-1491 LPASAFDTTRMDE
+1491 LPASAFDTARMDE

-1518 YLRIWATSG
+1518 YLRIWAASG
-1527 QLNTLVNYVTKTNA
+1527 QLNSLVAYATKTNI

-1548 RLTFAKVICQL
+1548 RLTFAKAICQI
-1559 TGRDTSPDTSGYSG
+1559 TGRDTSPDVSGYSG

-1582 SSIVTEVSHQHDFI
+1582 SSVVTEVSHEHDFI
-1596 MDSDHNEY
+1596 MDSDRNEY

>member
-1 MNFLKRITSAGLSL
+1 MSIIKRITSAGLSL
-15 AMAATIIPASAF
+15 AMAATIIPSSFAVSTQSA
-27 AANDTAGAKK
+27 
-37 TSTLSSVTAKY
+37 STLSSVTAKY
-48 LDAENGKEIAKQQTY
+48 LDAENGKEIAEQQTY
-63 SVTHEEKSPQT
+63 SITHEEKSPQT
-74 ITNYTYADYT
+74 ITNYTYVDYT

-139 GTFKDVN
+139 GTFKDVS

-168 KDSFAP
+168 KDTFAP

-181 EFAVLAARF
+181 EFAALAARF

-227 DGTFRPDKK
+227 DGTFRPDKE

-261 LNVRNPYNDLAES
+261 LKVRNPYSDLAES

-305 IVEKFVDTSGKE
+305 IVEKFVDMSGKE

-328 ESAPKSIPAYEYRG
+328 ETAPKSIPAYEYRG

-349 RYSTGD
+349 KYSTGD

-392 SVVLTDK
+392 RVVLTDK

-406 IEGSVYVNNVAAT
+406 IEGSVYVNNVAAA
-419 HTVKNGTL
+419 HTAKNGTL
-427 TVNLGDIAAGKTV
+427 TVGLGDIAAGKTV
-440 TVTFKAKIN
+440 IATFKAKIN

-465 TNGYVTAT
+465 TNGYVTAA

-479 IYEDKDDGV
+479 SYEDKDDGV

-501 TADKSS
+501 TADKET

-534 MADTIPAE
+534 MVDTISTE

-567 LSVVI
+567 LSVQI
-572 GNLKPNAA
+572 GNLKPNTA
-580 RTATFAVTVNK
+580 RTVTFAVTVGK

-609 KDTEGKDKG
+609 KDTE
-618 VEIGDGKTKPEVTK
+618 
-632 AADKSAANVG
+632 
-642 DKVTYTITLANG
+642 
-654 EFASVAIKD
+654 
-663 AVLTDTIPNGLD
+663 
-675 IQYGSV
+675 
-681 TLNGKL
+681 
-687 TNDYSYDEASRVLTV
+687 
-702 KVGDLGIEKSATVT
+702 
-716 FVAVVNTAAYGKT
+716 
-729 IYNTAV
+729 
-735 MKSDNAPDTSG
+735 G

-839 EPDAKQIIGFTAT
+839 EPDAKQVIGFTAT

-888 DALLTVSKSAD
+888 DVLLTVSKSAD
-899 KTTAKVGD
+899 KSTAKVGD

-929 MTDTIPNGLT
+929 MTDTIPDGLT

-958 GKTLTVSL
+958 GRTLTVSL

-975 AICFDVTVNSDAYGM
+975 AIRFDVTVNSDAYGM
-990 HIENTAIVS
+990 HIENTALVS

-1010 DGVDIEDGMA
+1010 NGVDIEDGTA
-1020 DGHAGNKTANKTTAA
+1020 DGHAGNKTANKTIAA

-1055 WENMTVTDTIPDGV
+1055 WENMKVIDVLPDGV
-1069 TFAGN
+1069 SFAGN

-1087 NADTKTITFTPDAI
+1087 NATMKTITFTPNAI

-1132 NGKTTPMPDGGVQID
+1132 NGKETPMPDGGVQID
-1147 EGEAAPI
+1147 QGEAAPI

-1210 FALYTLNGNALSV
+1210 FALYHLSGNALSV
-1223 LVGDLEPGEAA
+1223 LVGDLEPGESA
-1234 EITFDVQVLDTAAN
+1234 EITFDVQVLESAAGTTITN
-1248 TTVTNVAVLGGD
+1248 TVSLDSD
-1260 NGSGTATDNGVTVPK
+1260 NGHGTATDKGVTIPDTAEQPDV
-1275 MERDPNETTDFFVT
+1275 NTNFYVT
-1289 KEVDKTVVNVGNN
+1289 KEVDKTVVNVGSGVS
-1302 LAEAKQATFTIT
+1302 ADRKRATFTIT
-1314 VGNHSNETWKRVV
+1314 VGNDSNQTWKRVI
-1327 LKDTLDTSLVTP
+1327 LKDTLDTTLVTP
-1339 MLKNNVYVDGVLN
+1339 VLKNNVYVDGVLN
-1352 DKWSFT
+1352 SKWSFR

-1373 SHVVKFTVEFKSD
+1373 KRVVKITVEFKTD
-1386 AGGKSYVNLATGTG
+1386 AGGKTYTNLAAATG
-1400 DNGYAVGEAP
+1400 DNGSASGRSP
-1410 EIEIIAPTDDPPTDI
+1410 EIEVVSSGSSGTPVLTDI
-1425 HYQLFN
+1425 HYQLFG
-1431 GYGDGLWRPNDR
+1431 GYADGLWRPNDR

-1465 PRGTTTVPKYQYD
+1465 PRGTATVPKYQYD

-1491 LPASAFDTTRMDE
+1491 LPASAFDTARMDE

-1518 YLRIWATSG
+1518 YLRIWAASG
-1527 QLNTLVNYVTKTNA
+1527 QLNSLVAYATKANI

-1548 RLTFAKVICQL
+1548 RLTFAKAICQI
-1559 TGRDTSPDTSGYSG
+1559 TGRDTSPDVSGYSG
-1573 NLRTWADAP
+1573 NLRTWADAL
-1582 SSIVTEVSHQHDFI
+1582 SSVVTEVSHEHDFI
-1596 MDSDHNEY
+1596 MDSDRNEY

>member
-1 MNFLKRITSAGLSL
+1 MSIIKRITSAGLSL
-15 AMAATIIPASAF
+15 AMAATIIPSSFAVSTKSA
-27 AANDTAGAKK
+27 
-37 TSTLSSVTAKY
+37 STLSSVTAKY
-48 LDAENGKEIAKQQTY
+48 LDTENGKEIAKKQTY

-139 GTFKDVN
+139 STFKDVS

-181 EFAVLAARF
+181 EFAALAARF

-227 DGTFRPDKK
+227 DGTFRPDKE

-261 LNVRNPYNDLAES
+261 LKVRNPYNDLAES
-274 FWGYTDLM
+274 FWGYTNLM

-305 IVEKFVDTSGKE
+305 IVEKFVDMSGKE

-328 ESAPKSIPAYEYRG
+328 ETAPKSIPAYEYRG

-349 RYSTGD
+349 KYSTGD

-376 YTIKLAN
+376 YTIKLSN

-392 SVVLTDK
+392 SVVLTDN
-399 IPSGMTF
+399 IPSGLTF
-406 IEGSVYVNNVAAT
+406 VEGSVYVNNVAAT
-419 HTVKNGTL
+419 HTAKNGTL
-427 TVNLGDIAAGKTV
+427 TVGLGDIAAGKTV
-440 TVTFKAKIN
+440 IATFKAKIN

-465 TNGYVTAT
+465 TNGYVTAA

-501 TADKSS
+501 TADKET

-580 RTATFAVTVNK
+580 RTVTFAVTVGK

-609 KDTEGKDKG
+609 KDTEDKDKG

-632 AADKSAANVG
+632 TADKSTANVG
-642 DKVTYTITLANG
+642 DKVTYTIKLANG
-654 EFASVAIKD
+654 EFASVTIKG

-675 IQYGSV
+675 IQ
-681 TLNGKL
+681 
-687 TNDYSYDEASRVLTV
+687 
-702 KVGDLGIEKSATVT
+702 
-716 FVAVVNTAAYGKT
+716 
-729 IYNTAV
+729 
-735 MKSDNAPDTSG
+735 
-746 KDNGVTVGDGKAK
+746 
-759 PQIDKSANK
+759 
-768 SSARVGDKIAYTLTV
+768 
-783 KNDDTATVPVENGVI
+783 
-798 TDVLPAGLT
+798 
-807 FEYGSVTLNGKN
+807 YGSVTLNGKN

-839 EPDAKQIIGFTAT
+839 EPDAKQIIGFTVT

-929 MTDTIPNGLT
+929 MTDTIPDGLT

-975 AICFDVTVNSDAYGM
+975 AIRFDVTVNSDAYGM
-990 HIENTAIVS
+990 HIENTALVS

-1010 DGVDIEDGMA
+1010 NGVDIEDGTA
-1020 DGHAGNKTANKTTAA
+1020 DGHASSKTANKTTAA

-1055 WENMTVTDTIPDGV
+1055 WENMKVIDVLPDGV
-1069 TFAGN
+1069 SFAGN

-1087 NADTKTITFTPDAI
+1087 NVTMKTITFTPDAI

-1107 VLSFDVTVDD
+1107 VLSFDVIVDD

-1132 NGKTTPMPDGGVQID
+1132 NGKETPMPDGGVQID
-1147 EGEAAPI
+1147 EGNAAPI
-1154 VNKTASVTTANVG
+1154 VKKSASVTTANVG

-1205 YINNE
+1205 YLDNE
-1210 FALYTLNGNALSV
+1210 FALYNLSGNALSV
-1223 LVGDLEPGEAA
+1223 LVGDLEPGESA
-1234 EITFDVQVLDTAAN
+1234 EITFDVQVLESAAGTTITNTAS
-1248 TTVTNVAVLGGD
+1248 LDGD
-1260 NGSGTATDNGVTVPK
+1260 NGHGTATDKGVTIPDTA
-1275 MERDPNETTDFFVT
+1275 EQPDDTTAFYVT
-1289 KEVDKTVVNVGNN
+1289 KEVDKTVVNVGNGVS
-1302 LAEAKQATFTIT
+1302 ADRKRATFTIT
-1314 VGNHSNETWKRVV
+1314 VGNDSNQTWKRVI
-1327 LKDTLDTSLVTP
+1327 LKDTLDTTLVTP
-1339 MLKNNVYVDGVLN
+1339 VLKNNVYVDSVLN
-1352 DKWSFT
+1352 GKWSFR

-1373 SHVVKFTVEFKSD
+1373 KRVVKITVEFKTD
-1386 AGGKSYVNLATGTG
+1386 AGGKTYTNLATATG
-1400 DNGYAVGEAP
+1400 DNGSASGRSP
-1410 EIEIIAPTDDPPTDI
+1410 EIEVVSSGSSGTPVLTDI
-1425 HYQLFN
+1425 HYQLFG
-1431 GYGDGLWRPNDR
+1431 GYADGLWRPNDR

-1465 PRGTTTVPKYQYD
+1465 PRGTITVPKYKYD

-1491 LPASAFDTTRMDE
+1491 LPASAFDTARMDE

-1527 QLNTLVNYVTKTNA
+1527 QLNSLVAYATKANI

-1548 RLTFAKVICQL
+1548 RLTFAKAICQI
-1559 TGRDTSPDTSGYSG
+1559 TGRDTSPDVSDYSG

-1582 SSIVTEVSHQHDFI
+1582 SSVVTEVSHEHDFI
-1596 MDSDHNEY
+1596 MDSDRNEY

>member
-1 MNFLKRITSAGLSL
+1 MSIIKRITSAGLSL
-15 AMAATIIPASAF
+15 VMAATIIPSSFAVSTKSA
-27 AANDTAGAKK
+27 
-37 TSTLSSVTAKY
+37 STLSSVTAKY
-48 LDAENGKEIAKQQTY
+48 LDAENGKEIAQKQTY

-139 GTFKDVN
+139 GTFKDVS

-168 KDSFAP
+168 KDSFVP

-181 EFAVLAARF
+181 EFAALAARF

-227 DGTFRPDKK
+227 DGTFRPDKE

-305 IVEKFVDTSGKE
+305 IVEKFVDTNGKE

-349 RYSTGD
+349 KYSTGD

-376 YTIKLAN
+376 YTIKLSN

-479 IYEDKDDGV
+479 SYEDKDDGV

-501 TADKSS
+501 TADKET
-507 ANVGDKI
+507 ANVGDKL

-534 MADTIPAE
+534 MVDTISTE

-567 LSVVI
+567 LSVQI
-572 GNLKPNAA
+572 GNLKPNTA
-580 RTATFAVTVNK
+580 RTVTFAVTVGK

-609 KDTEGKDKG
+609 KDTE
-618 VEIGDGKTKPEVTK
+618 
-632 AADKSAANVG
+632 
-642 DKVTYTITLANG
+642 
-654 EFASVAIKD
+654 
-663 AVLTDTIPNGLD
+663 
-675 IQYGSV
+675 
-681 TLNGKL
+681 
-687 TNDYSYDEASRVLTV
+687 
-702 KVGDLGIEKSATVT
+702 
-716 FVAVVNTAAYGKT
+716 
-729 IYNTAV
+729 
-735 MKSDNAPDTSG
+735 G

-827 NTRLLTVNVGTI
+827 NTRLLTVNIGTI

-975 AICFDVTVNSDAYGM
+975 AIRFDVTVNSDAYGM
-990 HIENTAIVS
+990 HIENTALVS

-1010 DGVDIEDGMA
+1010 NGVDIEDGTA
-1020 DGHAGNKTANKTTAA
+1020 DGHAGNKTASKTTAV

-1043 IRLENGA
+1043 IRLSNGA

-1055 WENMTVTDTIPDGV
+1055 WENMKVIDVLPDGV
-1069 TFAGN
+1069 SFVGN

-1087 NADTKTITFTPDAI
+1087 NATMKTITFTPNAI

-1132 NGKTTPMPDGGVQID
+1132 NGKETPMPDGGVQID
-1147 EGEAAPI
+1147 EGNAAPI
-1154 VNKTASVTTANVG
+1154 VKKSASVTTANVG

-1210 FALYTLNGNALSV
+1210 FALYHLSGNALSV
-1223 LVGDLEPGEAA
+1223 LVGDLEPGESA
-1234 EITFDVQVLDTAAN
+1234 EITFDVQVLESAAGTTITN
-1248 TTVTNVAVLGGD
+1248 TVSLDSD
-1260 NGSGTATDNGVTVPK
+1260 NGHGTATDKGVTIPDTAEQPDV
-1275 MERDPNETTDFFVT
+1275 NTNFYVT
-1289 KEVDKTVVNVGNN
+1289 KEVDKTVVNVGSGVS
-1302 LAEAKQATFTIT
+1302 ADRKRATFTIT
-1314 VGNHSNETWKRVV
+1314 VGNDSNQTWKRVI
-1327 LKDTLDTSLVTP
+1327 LKDTLDTTLVTP
-1339 MLKNNVYVDGVLN
+1339 VLKNNVYVDGVLN
-1352 DKWSFT
+1352 SKWSFR

-1373 SHVVKFTVEFKSD
+1373 KRVVKITVEFKTD
-1386 AGGKSYVNLATGTG
+1386 AGGKTYTNLAAATG
-1400 DNGYAVGEAP
+1400 DNGSASGRSP
-1410 EIEIIAPTDDPPTDI
+1410 EIEVVSSGSSGTPVLTDI
-1425 HYQLFN
+1425 HYQLFG
-1431 GYGDGLWRPNDR
+1431 GYADGLWRPNDR

-1465 PRGTTTVPKYQYD
+1465 PRGTATVPKYQYD

-1491 LPASAFDTTRMDE
+1491 LPASAFDTARMDE

-1518 YLRIWATSG
+1518 YLRIWAASG
-1527 QLNTLVNYVTKTNA
+1527 QLNSLVAYATKANI

-1548 RLTFAKVICQL
+1548 RLTFAKAICQI
-1559 TGRDTSPDTSGYSG
+1559 TGRDTSPDVSGYSG
-1573 NLRTWADAP
+1573 NLRTWADAL
-1582 SSIVTEVSHQHDFI
+1582 SSVVTEVSHEHDFI
-1596 MDSDHNEY
+1596 MDSDRNEY

>member
-1 MNFLKRITSAGLSL
+1 MSIIKRITSAGLSL
-15 AMAATIIPASAF
+15 AMAATIIPSSF
-27 AANDTAGAKK
+27 AASTKSA
-37 TSTLSSVTAKY
+37 STLSSVTAKY
-48 LDAENGKEIAKQQTY
+48 LDAENGKEIVQKQTF

-74 ITNYTYADYT
+74 IINYTYPDYT
-84 ESVEYVYSHKDLTYI
+84 ESVEYIYSHKDLTYI

-139 GTFKDVN
+139 GTFKDVS

-168 KDSFAP
+168 KDTFAP

-181 EFAVLAARF
+181 EFAALAARF

-227 DGTFRPDKK
+227 DGTFRPNKE

-246 NSMINRTVTREKLKA
+246 NNMINRAVTREKLKE
-261 LNVRNPYNDLAES
+261 LNVKNPYNDLAES

-305 IVEKFVDTSGKE
+305 IVEKFVDMSGKE

-349 RYSTGD
+349 KYSTGD

-465 TNGYVTAT
+465 TNGYVTAA

-479 IYEDKDDGV
+479 SYKDKDDGV

-495 APYVTK
+495 SPYVTK
-501 TADKSS
+501 IADKEAAS
-507 ANVGDKI
+507 VGDKL

-542 FDFVDGSVQVDGKS
+542 LDFVDGSVQVDGKS
-556 YPYSYDNASRK
+556 YPYSYDNTSRK
-567 LSVVI
+567 LSVQI

-580 RTATFAVTVNK
+580 RTVTFAVTINK

-618 VEIGDGKTKPEVTK
+618 VEIGDGK
-632 AADKSAANVG
+632 
-642 DKVTYTITLANG
+642 
-654 EFASVAIKD
+654 
-663 AVLTDTIPNGLD
+663 
-675 IQYGSV
+675 
-681 TLNGKL
+681 
-687 TNDYSYDEASRVLTV
+687 
-702 KVGDLGIEKSATVT
+702 
-716 FVAVVNTAAYGKT
+716 
-729 IYNTAV
+729 
-735 MKSDNAPDTSG
+735 
-746 KDNGVTVGDGKAK
+746 AK
-759 PQIDKSANK
+759 PQIDKTANK

-852 VNESAYNTTIQNLA
+852 VNESAYNTIIQNLA

-975 AICFDVTVNSDAYGM
+975 AIRFDVTVNSDAYGM
-990 HIENTAIVS
+990 HIENTALVS

-1010 DGVDIEDGMA
+1010 NGVDIEDGMA
-1020 DGHAGNKTANKTTAA
+1020 DGHAGNKTASKTTAV

-1043 IRLENGA
+1043 IRLSNGA

-1055 WENMTVTDTIPDGV
+1055 WENMKVIDVLPDGV
-1069 TFAGN
+1069 SFAGN

-1087 NADTKTITFTPDAI
+1087 NADTKTITFTPDVI

-1117 GSQGKFIVNTAILDD
+1117 DSQGKFIVNTAILDD

-1154 VNKTASVTTANVG
+1154 VNKTASVTTANVS

-1210 FALYTLNGNALSV
+1210 FALYHLSGNALSV
-1223 LVGDLEPGEAA
+1223 LVGDLEPGESA
-1234 EITFDVQVLDTAAN
+1234 EITFDVQVLESAAGTTITNTAS
-1248 TTVTNVAVLGGD
+1248 LDGD
-1260 NGSGTATDNGVTVPK
+1260 NGHGTATDKGVTIPDTAEQPDV
-1275 MERDPNETTDFFVT
+1275 NTNFYVT
-1289 KEVDKTVVNVGNN
+1289 KEVDKTVVNVGSGVS
-1302 LAEAKQATFTIT
+1302 ADRKRATFTIT
-1314 VGNHSNETWKRVV
+1314 VGNDSNQTWKRVI
-1327 LKDTLDTSLVTP
+1327 LKDTLDTTLVTP
-1339 MLKNNVYVDGVLN
+1339 VLKNNVYVDGVLN
-1352 DKWSFT
+1352 SKWSFRS
-1358 NKVFTLELGDIAPNE
+1358 KVFTLELGDIGSNE
-1373 SHVVKFTVEFKSD
+1373 KRVVKITVEFKTD
-1386 AGGKSYVNLATGTG
+1386 AGGKTYTNLAAATG
-1400 DNGYAVGEAP
+1400 DNGSASGRSP
-1410 EIEIIAPTDDPPTDI
+1410 EIEVVSSGSSGTPVLTDI

-1478 IPEEAKYFVSIGV
+1478 TPEEAKYFVSIGV

-1518 YLRIWATSG
+1518 YLRIWAASG
-1527 QLNTLVNYVTKTNA
+1527 QLNSLVAYATKANI

-1548 RLTFAKVICQL
+1548 RLTFAKAICQI
-1559 TGRDTSPDTSGYSG
+1559 TGRDTSPDVSGYSG

-1582 SSIVTEVSHQHDFI
+1582 SSVVTEVSHEHDFI
-1596 MDSDHNEY
+1596 MDSDRNEY

>member
-1 MNFLKRITSAGLSL
+1 MSIIKRITSAGLSL
-15 AMAATIIPASAF
+15 AMMATIIPSSFAVSTKSA
-27 AANDTAGAKK
+27 
-37 TSTLSSVTAKY
+37 STLSSVTAKY
-48 LDAENGKEIAKQQTY
+48 LDAENGKEIAKRETY
-63 SVTHEEKSPQT
+63 SVTHEKKSPQT
-74 ITNYTYADYT
+74 IANYTYADYT

-139 GTFKDVN
+139 GTFKDVS

-181 EFAVLAARF
+181 EFAALAARF

-227 DGTFRPDKK
+227 DGTFRPDKE
-236 ITRTETVTLV
+236 ITRTETVKLV
-246 NSMINRTVTREKLKA
+246 NSMINRAVTREKLKE
-261 LNVRNPYNDLAES
+261 LNVKNPYNDLAES
-274 FWGYTDLM
+274 FWGYTNLM

-305 IVEKFVDTSGKE
+305 IVEKFVDMSGKE

-328 ESAPKSIPAYEYRG
+328 ETAPKSIPAYEYRG

-349 RYSTGD
+349 KYSTGD

-383 DKKASSAWK
+383 DKKANSAWK

-465 TNGYVTAT
+465 TNGYVTAA

-495 APYVTK
+495 SPYVTK
-501 TADKSS
+501 IADKEAAS
-507 ANVGDKI
+507 VGDKL

-567 LSVVI
+567 LSVFI

-580 RTATFAVTVNK
+580 RTVTFAVTVNK
-591 SAYGKT
+591 SAYSKT

-618 VEIGDGKTKPEVTK
+618 VEIGDGK
-632 AADKSAANVG
+632 
-642 DKVTYTITLANG
+642 
-654 EFASVAIKD
+654 
-663 AVLTDTIPNGLD
+663 
-675 IQYGSV
+675 
-681 TLNGKL
+681 
-687 TNDYSYDEASRVLTV
+687 
-702 KVGDLGIEKSATVT
+702 
-716 FVAVVNTAAYGKT
+716 
-729 IYNTAV
+729 
-735 MKSDNAPDTSG
+735 
-746 KDNGVTVGDGKAK
+746 AK
-759 PQIDKSANK
+759 PQIDKTANK

-827 NTRLLTVNVGTI
+827 STRLLTVNVGTI
-839 EPDAKQIIGFTAT
+839 EPDAKQIIGFAAT

-866 TLTSDNADPV
+866 TLISDNADPV

-907 TITYTVNAANAT
+907 TITYTVNATNAT

-929 MTDTIPNGLT
+929 MTDTIPDGLT

-990 HIENTAIVS
+990 HIENTALVS

-1010 DGVDIEDGMA
+1010 NGVDIEDGMA

-1043 IRLENGA
+1043 IRLENSA

-1055 WENMTVTDTIPDGV
+1055 WESMKVIDVLPDGV
-1069 TFAGN
+1069 SFAGN

-1087 NADTKTITFTPDAI
+1087 NATMKTITFTPDAI

-1117 GSQGKFIVNTAILDD
+1117 DSQGKFIVNTAILDD

-1210 FALYTLNGNALSV
+1210 FALYHLSGNALSV
-1223 LVGDLEPGEAA
+1223 LVGNLEPGESA
-1234 EITFDVQVLDTAAN
+1234 EITFDVQVLESAAGTTITNTAS
-1248 TTVTNVAVLGGD
+1248 LDGD
-1260 NGSGTATDNGVTVPK
+1260 NGHGTATDKGVTIPGTA
-1275 MERDPNETTDFFVT
+1275 EQPDDTAAFYVT
-1289 KEVDKTVVNVGNN
+1289 KEVDKTVVNVGSGVS
-1302 LAEAKQATFTIT
+1302 ADRKRATFAIT
-1314 VGNHSNETWKRVV
+1314 VGNDSNQTWKRVI
-1327 LKDTLDTSLVTP
+1327 LKDTLDTTLVTP
-1339 MLKNNVYVDGVLN
+1339 VLKNNVYVDGVLN
-1352 DKWSFT
+1352 SKWSFRS
-1358 NKVFTLELGDIAPNE
+1358 KVLTLELGDIAPNE
-1373 SHVVKFTVEFKSD
+1373 KRVVKITVEFKTD
-1386 AGGKSYVNLATGTG
+1386 AGGKTYTNLAAATG
-1400 DNGYAVGEAP
+1400 DNGSASDRSP
-1410 EIEIIAPTDDPPTDI
+1410 EIEVVSSGTPVLTDI
-1425 HYQLFN
+1425 HYQLFG
-1431 GYGDGLWRPNDR
+1431 GYADGLWRPNDR

-1465 PRGTTTVPKYQYD
+1465 PRGTATVPKYQYD

-1491 LPASAFDTTRMDE
+1491 LPASAFDTARMDE

-1527 QLNTLVNYVTKTNA
+1527 QLNSLVAYATKTNI

-1548 RLTFAKVICQL
+1548 RLTFAKAICQI
-1559 TGRDTSPDTSGYSG
+1559 TGRDTSPDVSDYSG

-1582 SSIVTEVSHQHDFI
+1582 SSVVTEVSHEHDFI
-1596 MDSDHNEY
+1596 MNSDRNEY

>member
-1 MNFLKRITSAGLSL
+1 MSIIKRITSAGLSL
-15 AMAATIIPASAF
+15 AMAATIIPSSFAVSTKSA
-27 AANDTAGAKK
+27 
-37 TSTLSSVTAKY
+37 STLSSVTAKY
-48 LDAENGKEIAKQQTY
+48 LDAENGKEIAEKQTY
-63 SVTHEEKSPQT
+63 SVTHEEKSSQT
-74 ITNYTYADYT
+74 ITNYTYTDYT
-84 ESVEYVYSHKDLTYI
+84 ESIEYIYSHKDLTYI

-227 DGTFRPDKK
+227 DGTFRPDKE

-305 IVEKFVDTSGKE
+305 IVEKFVDTNGKE

-328 ESAPKSIPAYEYRG
+328 ETAPKSIPAYEYRG

-349 RYSTGD
+349 LYSTGD

-370 VGDEIT
+370 VGEEIT
-376 YTIKLAN
+376 YTIKLSN

-392 SVVLTDK
+392 SVVLTDR

-473 DGKKTN
+473 
-479 IYEDKDDGV
+479 
-488 YVKKGDT
+488 
-495 APYVTK
+495 
-501 TADKSS
+501 
-507 ANVGDKI
+507 
-514 TYTVKVGNGD
+514 
-524 GAVYEIENAK
+524 
-534 MADTIPAE
+534 
-542 FDFVDGSVQVDGKS
+542 
-556 YPYSYDNASRK
+556 
-567 LSVVI
+567 
-572 GNLKPNAA
+572 
-580 RTATFAVTVNK
+580 
-591 SAYGKT
+591 
-597 VHNTA
+597 
-602 VLSGDNI
+602 
-609 KDTEGKDKG
+609 
-618 VEIGDGKTKPEVTK
+618 
-632 AADKSAANVG
+632 
-642 DKVTYTITLANG
+642 
-654 EFASVAIKD
+654 
-663 AVLTDTIPNGLD
+663 
-675 IQYGSV
+675 
-681 TLNGKL
+681 
-687 TNDYSYDEASRVLTV
+687 
-702 KVGDLGIEKSATVT
+702 
-716 FVAVVNTAAYGKT
+716 
-729 IYNTAV
+729 
-735 MKSDNAPDTSG
+735 
-746 KDNGVTVGDGKAK
+746 DGKAK

-852 VNESAYNTTIQNLA
+852 VNEAAYNTTIQNLA

-876 QDKDDGVAIADG
+876 QDKDDGVVIADG

-929 MTDTIPNGLT
+929 MTDTIPDGLT

-990 HIENTAIVS
+990 HIENTALVS

-1010 DGVDIEDGMA
+1010 NGVDIEDGKT

-1043 IRLENGA
+1043 IRLSNGA

-1055 WENMTVTDTIPDGV
+1055 WENMKVIDVLPDGV
-1069 TFAGN
+1069 SFAGN

-1132 NGKTTPMPDGGVQID
+1132 NGKETPMPDGGVQID

-1154 VNKTASVTTANVG
+1154 VNKSASVTTANVG

-1205 YINNE
+1205 YVNNE
-1210 FALYTLNGNALSV
+1210 FALYHLSGNALSV
-1223 LVGDLEPGEAA
+1223 LVGDLEPGESA
-1234 EITFDVQVLDTAAN
+1234 EITFDVQVLENAAGTTITNTAS
-1248 TTVTNVAVLGGD
+1248 LDGD
-1260 NGSGTATDNGVTVPK
+1260 NGHGTATDKGVTIPDTAEQPDV
-1275 MERDPNETTDFFVT
+1275 NTNFYVT
-1289 KEVDKTVVNVGNN
+1289 KEVYKTVVNVGSGVS
-1302 LAEAKQATFTIT
+1302 ADRKRATFTIT
-1314 VGNHSNETWKRVV
+1314 VGNDSNQTWKRVI
-1327 LKDTLDTSLVTP
+1327 LKDTLDTTLVTP
-1339 MLKNNVYVDGVLN
+1339 VLKNNVYVDGVLN
-1352 DKWSFT
+1352 SKWSFR

-1373 SHVVKFTVEFKSD
+1373 KRVVKITVEFKTD
-1386 AGGKSYVNLATGTG
+1386 AGGKTYTNLATATG
-1400 DNGYAVGEAP
+1400 DNGSASGRSP
-1410 EIEIIAPTDDPPTDI
+1410 EIEVVSSGSSGKPVLTDI
-1425 HYQLFN
+1425 HYQLFG
-1431 GYGDGLWRPNDR
+1431 GYADGLWRPNDR

-1491 LPASAFDTTRMDE
+1491 LPASAFDTARMDE

-1518 YLRIWATSG
+1518 YLRIWAASG
-1527 QLNTLVNYVTKTNA
+1527 QLNSLVSYATKANI

-1548 RLTFAKVICQL
+1548 RLTFAKAICQI
-1559 TGRDTSPDTSGYSG
+1559 TGRDTSPDVSGYSG

-1582 SSIVTEVSHQHDFI
+1582 SSVVTEVSHEHDFI
-1596 MDSDHNEY
+1596 MDSDRNEY

>member
-1 MNFLKRITSAGLSL
+1 MSIIKRITSAGLSL
-15 AMAATIIPASAF
+15 TMAATIIPNSFAVSTQSA
-27 AANDTAGAKK
+27 
-37 TSTLSSVTAKY
+37 STLSSVTAKY
-48 LDAENGKEIAKQQTY
+48 LDAENGKEIAKKQTY

-139 GTFKDVN
+139 STFKDVS
-146 AKNWFYEPVETLY
+146 AKNWFYEPIETLY

-168 KDSFAP
+168 KDTFAP

-181 EFAVLAARF
+181 EFAALAARF

-227 DGTFRPDKK
+227 DGTFRPDKE

-246 NSMINRTVTREKLKA
+246 NSMINRAVTREKLKE
-261 LNVRNPYNDLAES
+261 LNVKNPYNDLAES
-274 FWGYTDLM
+274 FWGYTNLM

-305 IVEKFVDTSGKE
+305 IVEKFVDMSGKE

-465 TNGYVTAT
+465 TNGYVTAA

-479 IYEDKDDGV
+479 IYKDKDDGV

-501 TADKSS
+501 TADKET

-567 LSVVI
+567 LSVFI

-580 RTATFAVTVNK
+580 RTVTFAVTVGK

-609 KDTEGKDKG
+609 MDTEGKDKG

-632 AADKSAANVG
+632 TADKSAANVG
-642 DKVTYTITLANG
+642 DKVTYTIKLANG

-675 IQYGSV
+675 MQYGSV
-681 TLNGKL
+681 TLNSKL
-687 TNDYSYDEASRVLTV
+687 TNDYS
-702 KVGDLGIEKSATVT
+702 
-716 FVAVVNTAAYGKT
+716 
-729 IYNTAV
+729 
-735 MKSDNAPDTSG
+735 
-746 KDNGVTVGDGKAK
+746 
-759 PQIDKSANK
+759 
-768 SSARVGDKIAYTLTV
+768 
-783 KNDDTATVPVENGVI
+783 
-798 TDVLPAGLT
+798 
-807 FEYGSVTLNGKN
+807 
-819 TNDYTYDE
+819 YDE

-839 EPDAKQIIGFTAT
+839 EPDAKQIIGFTTT

-929 MTDTIPNGLT
+929 MTDTIPDGLT

-975 AICFDVTVNSDAYGM
+975 AIRFDVTVNSDAYGM
-990 HIENTAIVS
+990 HIENTALVS

-1010 DGVDIEDGMA
+1010 NGVDIEDGMA

-1132 NGKTTPMPDGGVQID
+1132 NGKETPMPDGGVQID

-1154 VNKTASVTTANVG
+1154 VNKSASVTTANVG

-1210 FALYTLNGNALSV
+1210 FALYHLSGNALSV
-1223 LVGDLEPGEAA
+1223 LVGDLEPGESA
-1234 EITFDVQVLDTAAN
+1234 EITFDVQVLESAAGTTITNTAS
-1248 TTVTNVAVLGGD
+1248 LDGD
-1260 NGSGTATDNGVTVPK
+1260 NGHGTATDKGVTIPDTAEQPDV
-1275 MERDPNETTDFFVT
+1275 NTNFYVT
-1289 KEVDKTVVNVGNN
+1289 KEVDKTVVNVGSGVS
-1302 LAEAKQATFTIT
+1302 ADRKRATFTIT
-1314 VGNHSNETWKRVV
+1314 IGNDSNQTWKRVI
-1327 LKDTLDTSLVTP
+1327 LKDTLDTTLVTP
-1339 MLKNNVYVDGVLN
+1339 VLKNNVYVDGVLN
-1352 DKWSFT
+1352 GKWSFR
-1358 NKVFTLELGDIAPNE
+1358 NKVFTLELGDIGSNE
-1373 SHVVKFTVEFKSD
+1373 KRVVKITVEFKTD
-1386 AGGKSYVNLATGTG
+1386 AGGKTYTNLAAAMG
-1400 DNGYAVGEAP
+1400 DNGSASGRSP
-1410 EIEIIAPTDDPPTDI
+1410 EIEVVSSGSSGTPVLTDI
-1425 HYQLFN
+1425 HYQLFG
-1431 GYGDGLWRPNDR
+1431 GYADGLWRPNDR

-1478 IPEEAKYFVSIGV
+1478 IPEETKYFVSIGV

-1518 YLRIWATSG
+1518 YLRIWAASG
-1527 QLNTLVNYVTKTNA
+1527 QLNSLVAYATKTNI

-1548 RLTFAKVICQL
+1548 RLTFAKAICQI
-1559 TGRDTSPDTSGYSG
+1559 TGRDTSPDVSGYSG

-1582 SSIVTEVSHQHDFI
+1582 SSVVTEVSHEHDFI
-1596 MDSDHNEY
+1596 MDSDRNEY

>member
-1 MNFLKRITSAGLSL
+1 MSIIKRITSAGLSL
-15 AMAATIIPASAF
+15 AMAATIIPSSFAVSTKSA
-27 AANDTAGAKK
+27 
-37 TSTLSSVTAKY
+37 STLSSVTAKY
-48 LDAENGKEIAKQQTY
+48 LDAENGKEIAEKQTY
-63 SVTHEEKSPQT
+63 SVTHEEKSSQT
-74 ITNYTYADYT
+74 ITNYTYTDYT
-84 ESVEYVYSHKDLTYI
+84 ESIEYIYSHKDLTYI

-227 DGTFRPDKK
+227 DGTFRPDKE

-305 IVEKFVDTSGKE
+305 IVEKFVDTNGKE

-328 ESAPKSIPAYEYRG
+328 ETAPKSIPAYEYRG

-349 RYSTGD
+349 QYSTGD

-370 VGDEIT
+370 VGEEIT
-376 YTIKLAN
+376 YTIKLSN

-392 SVVLTDK
+392 SVVLTDR

-473 DGKKTN
+473 
-479 IYEDKDDGV
+479 
-488 YVKKGDT
+488 
-495 APYVTK
+495 
-501 TADKSS
+501 
-507 ANVGDKI
+507 
-514 TYTVKVGNGD
+514 
-524 GAVYEIENAK
+524 
-534 MADTIPAE
+534 
-542 FDFVDGSVQVDGKS
+542 
-556 YPYSYDNASRK
+556 
-567 LSVVI
+567 
-572 GNLKPNAA
+572 
-580 RTATFAVTVNK
+580 
-591 SAYGKT
+591 
-597 VHNTA
+597 
-602 VLSGDNI
+602 
-609 KDTEGKDKG
+609 
-618 VEIGDGKTKPEVTK
+618 
-632 AADKSAANVG
+632 
-642 DKVTYTITLANG
+642 
-654 EFASVAIKD
+654 
-663 AVLTDTIPNGLD
+663 
-675 IQYGSV
+675 
-681 TLNGKL
+681 
-687 TNDYSYDEASRVLTV
+687 
-702 KVGDLGIEKSATVT
+702 
-716 FVAVVNTAAYGKT
+716 
-729 IYNTAV
+729 
-735 MKSDNAPDTSG
+735 
-746 KDNGVTVGDGKAK
+746 DGKAK

-852 VNESAYNTTIQNLA
+852 VNEAAYNTTIQNLA

-876 QDKDDGVAIADG
+876 QDKDDGVVIADG

-929 MTDTIPNGLT
+929 MTDTIPDGLT

-990 HIENTAIVS
+990 HIENTALVS

-1010 DGVDIEDGMA
+1010 NGVDIEDGKT

-1043 IRLENGA
+1043 IRLSNGA

-1055 WENMTVTDTIPDGV
+1055 WENMKVIDVLPDGV
-1069 TFAGN
+1069 SFAGN

-1132 NGKTTPMPDGGVQID
+1132 NGKETPMPDGGVQID

-1154 VNKTASVTTANVG
+1154 VNKSASVTTANVG

-1205 YINNE
+1205 YVNNE
-1210 FALYTLNGNALSV
+1210 FALYHLSGNALSV
-1223 LVGDLEPGEAA
+1223 LVGDLEPGESA
-1234 EITFDVQVLDTAAN
+1234 EITFDVQVLENAAGTTITNTAS
-1248 TTVTNVAVLGGD
+1248 LDGD
-1260 NGSGTATDNGVTVPK
+1260 NGHGTATDKGVTIPDTAEQPDV
-1275 MERDPNETTDFFVT
+1275 NTNFYVT
-1289 KEVDKTVVNVGNN
+1289 KEVYKTVVNVGSGVS
-1302 LAEAKQATFTIT
+1302 ADRKRATFTIT
-1314 VGNHSNETWKRVV
+1314 VGNDSNQTWKRVI
-1327 LKDTLDTSLVTP
+1327 LKDTLDTTLVTP
-1339 MLKNNVYVDGVLN
+1339 VLKNNVYVDGVLN
-1352 DKWSFT
+1352 SKWSFR

-1373 SHVVKFTVEFKSD
+1373 KRVVKITVEFKTD
-1386 AGGKSYVNLATGTG
+1386 AGGKTYTNLATATG
-1400 DNGYAVGEAP
+1400 DNGSASGRSP
-1410 EIEIIAPTDDPPTDI
+1410 EIEVVSSGSSGKPVLTDI
-1425 HYQLFN
+1425 HYQLFG
-1431 GYGDGLWRPNDR
+1431 GYADGLWRPNDR

-1491 LPASAFDTTRMDE
+1491 LPASAFDTARMDE

-1518 YLRIWATSG
+1518 YLRIWAASG
-1527 QLNTLVNYVTKTNA
+1527 QLNSLVSYATKANI

-1548 RLTFAKVICQL
+1548 RLTFAKAICQI
-1559 TGRDTSPDTSGYSG
+1559 TGRDTSPDVSGYSG

-1582 SSIVTEVSHQHDFI
+1582 SSVVTEVSHEHDFI
-1596 MDSDHNEY
+1596 MDSDRNEY

>member
-1 MNFLKRITSAGLSL
+1 MSIIKRITSAGLSL
-15 AMAATIIPASAF
+15 VMAATIIPSSFAVSTKSA
-27 AANDTAGAKK
+27 
-37 TSTLSSVTAKY
+37 STLSSVTAKY
-48 LDAENGKEIAKQQTY
+48 LDAENGKEIAQKQTY

-139 GTFKDVN
+139 GTFKDVS

-168 KDSFAP
+168 KDSFVP

-181 EFAVLAARF
+181 EFAALAARF

-227 DGTFRPDKK
+227 DGTFRPDKE

-305 IVEKFVDTSGKE
+305 IVEKFVDTNGKE

-349 RYSTGD
+349 KYSTGD

-376 YTIKLAN
+376 YTIKLSN

-479 IYEDKDDGV
+479 SYEDKDDGV

-501 TADKSS
+501 TADKET
-507 ANVGDKI
+507 ANVGDKL

-534 MADTIPAE
+534 MVDTISTE

-567 LSVVI
+567 LSVQI
-572 GNLKPNAA
+572 GNLKPNTA
-580 RTATFAVTVNK
+580 RTVTFAVTVGK

-609 KDTEGKDKG
+609 KDTE
-618 VEIGDGKTKPEVTK
+618 
-632 AADKSAANVG
+632 
-642 DKVTYTITLANG
+642 
-654 EFASVAIKD
+654 
-663 AVLTDTIPNGLD
+663 
-675 IQYGSV
+675 
-681 TLNGKL
+681 
-687 TNDYSYDEASRVLTV
+687 
-702 KVGDLGIEKSATVT
+702 
-716 FVAVVNTAAYGKT
+716 
-729 IYNTAV
+729 
-735 MKSDNAPDTSG
+735 G

-839 EPDAKQIIGFTAT
+839 EPDAKQVIGFTAT

-888 DALLTVSKSAD
+888 DVLLTVSKSAD
-899 KTTAKVGD
+899 KTTAKIGD

-975 AICFDVTVNSDAYGM
+975 AIRFDVTVNSDAYGM
-990 HIENTAIVS
+990 HIENTALVS

-1010 DGVDIEDGMA
+1010 NGVDIEDGMA
-1020 DGHAGNKTANKTTAA
+1020 DGHAGNKTASKTTAV

-1043 IRLENGA
+1043 IRLSNGA

-1055 WENMTVTDTIPDGV
+1055 WENMKVIDVLPDGV
-1069 TFAGN
+1069 SFAGN

-1087 NADTKTITFTPDAI
+1087 NATMKTITFTPNAI

-1132 NGKTTPMPDGGVQID
+1132 NGKETPMPDGGVQID
-1147 EGEAAPI
+1147 QGEAAPI

-1210 FALYTLNGNALSV
+1210 FALYHLSGNALSV
-1223 LVGDLEPGEAA
+1223 FVGDLEPGESA
-1234 EITFDVQVLDTAAN
+1234 EITFDVQVLESAAGTTITN
-1248 TTVTNVAVLGGD
+1248 TVSLDSD
-1260 NGSGTATDNGVTVPK
+1260 NGHGTATDKGVTIPDTAEQPDV
-1275 MERDPNETTDFFVT
+1275 NTNFYVT
-1289 KEVDKTVVNVGNN
+1289 KEVDKTVVNVGSGVS
-1302 LAEAKQATFTIT
+1302 ADRKRATFTIT
-1314 VGNHSNETWKRVV
+1314 VGNDSNQTWKRVI
-1327 LKDTLDTSLVTP
+1327 LKDTLDTTLVTP
-1339 MLKNNVYVDGVLN
+1339 VLKNNVYVDGVLN
-1352 DKWSFT
+1352 SKWSFR

-1373 SHVVKFTVEFKSD
+1373 KRVVKITVEFKTD
-1386 AGGKSYVNLATGTG
+1386 AGGKTYTNLAAATG
-1400 DNGYAVGEAP
+1400 DNGSASGRSP
-1410 EIEIIAPTDDPPTDI
+1410 EIEVVSSGSSGTPVLTDI
-1425 HYQLFN
+1425 HYQLFG
-1431 GYGDGLWRPNDR
+1431 GYADGLWRPNDR

-1465 PRGTTTVPKYQYD
+1465 PRGTATVPKYQYD

-1491 LPASAFDTTRMDE
+1491 LPASAFDTARMDE

-1518 YLRIWATSG
+1518 YLRIWAASG
-1527 QLNTLVNYVTKTNA
+1527 QLNSLVAYATKANI

-1548 RLTFAKVICQL
+1548 RLTFAKAICQI
-1559 TGRDTSPDTSGYSG
+1559 TGRDTSPDVSGYSG
-1573 NLRTWADAP
+1573 NLRTWADAL
-1582 SSIVTEVSHQHDFI
+1582 SSVVTEVSHEHDFI
-1596 MDSDHNEY
+1596 MDSDRNEY

>member
-1 MNFLKRITSAGLSL
+1 MSIIKRIISAGLSL
-15 AMAATIIPASAF
+15 AMAATILPNSFAVSTQSA
-27 AANDTAGAKK
+27 
-37 TSTLSSVTAKY
+37 STLSSVTAKY
-48 LDAENGKEIAKQQTY
+48 LDAENGKEIAKKQTY

-74 ITNYTYADYT
+74 ITNYTYVDYT

-99 IGYPDKGVHPNGDLT
+99 IGYPDKGVHPNDDLT

-139 GTFKDVN
+139 GTFKDVS

-168 KDSFAP
+168 KDTFAP

-181 EFAVLAARF
+181 EFAALAARF

-227 DGTFRPDKK
+227 DGTFRPDKE

-246 NSMINRTVTREKLKA
+246 NSMINRTVTREKLKE

-317 IAKSVTTAGKA
+317 IAKSVTAAGKA
-328 ESAPKSIPAYEYRG
+328 ESAPKSILAYEYRG

-349 RYSTGD
+349 KYSTGD
-355 ALPSIEKTASVKDAK
+355 ALPFIEKTASVKDAK

-440 TVTFKAKIN
+440 IATFKAKIN

-488 YVKKGDT
+488 YVKKGDI

-501 TADKSS
+501 TADKET

-542 FDFVDGSVQVDGKS
+542 FGFVDGSVQVDGKS
-556 YPYSYDNASRK
+556 YPYSYDNTSRK

-572 GNLKPNAA
+572 GNLKPNTA
-580 RTATFAVTVNK
+580 RTVTFAVTVNK

-618 VEIGDGKTKPEVTK
+618 VEIGDGK
-632 AADKSAANVG
+632 
-642 DKVTYTITLANG
+642 
-654 EFASVAIKD
+654 
-663 AVLTDTIPNGLD
+663 
-675 IQYGSV
+675 
-681 TLNGKL
+681 
-687 TNDYSYDEASRVLTV
+687 
-702 KVGDLGIEKSATVT
+702 
-716 FVAVVNTAAYGKT
+716 
-729 IYNTAV
+729 
-735 MKSDNAPDTSG
+735 
-746 KDNGVTVGDGKAK
+746 AK
-759 PQIDKSANK
+759 PQIDKTANK

-827 NTRLLTVNVGTI
+827 NTRLLTVNIGTI
-839 EPDAKQIIGFTAT
+839 EPDAKQVIGFTAT

-888 DALLTVSKSAD
+888 DVLLTVSKFAD
-899 KTTAKVGD
+899 KSTAKVGD

-919 GADVNIRDAV
+919 GADVNIRDSV

-990 HIENTAIVS
+990 HIENTALVS

-1010 DGVDIEDGMA
+1010 NGVDIEDGTA

-1132 NGKTTPMPDGGVQID
+1132 NGKETPMPDGGVQID
-1147 EGEAAPI
+1147 QGEAAPI

-1189 VMTDTLPTG
+1189 VRTDTLPTG

-1205 YINNE
+1205 YLNNE
-1210 FALYTLNGNALSV
+1210 FALYNLSGNALSV

-1234 EITFDVQVLDTAAN
+1234 EITFGVQVLDTAAN

-1260 NGSGTATDNGVTVPK
+1260 NGSGTATDNGVTVPGVDK
-1275 MERDPNETTDFFVT
+1275 NPNETTGFFVT
-1289 KEVDKTVVNVGNN
+1289 KEVDKTVVRVGDGV
-1302 LAEAKQATFTIT
+1302 ADASKQATFTIT
-1314 VGNHSNETWKRVV
+1314 VGNNSNQTWKRVV
-1327 LKDTLDTSLVTP
+1327 LKDTLDTTLVTP
-1339 MLKNNVYVDGVLN
+1339 MVKNNVYVDGVLN
-1352 DKWSFT
+1352 NKWSFS
-1358 NKVFTLELGDIAPNE
+1358 NKVFTLELGDIAPGE
-1373 SHVVKFTVEFKSD
+1373 SHVIKIMVEFKND
-1386 AGGKSYVNLATGTG
+1386 AGGKTYVNLATGTG
-1400 DNGYAVGEAP
+1400 DNGHAMGESP
-1410 EIEIIAPTDDPPTDI
+1410 EIEVIASTYDRITTDI

-1465 PRGTTTVPKYQYD
+1465 PRGTTTVPKYKYD

-1518 YLRIWATSG
+1518 YLRIWAASG
-1527 QLNTLVNYVTKTNA
+1527 QLNSLVAYATKANI

-1548 RLTFAKVICQL
+1548 RLTFAKAICQI
-1559 TGRDTSPDTSGYSG
+1559 TGRDTSSDVSGYSG
-1573 NLRTWADAP
+1573 NLRTWADA
-1582 SSIVTEVSHQHDFI
+1582 SSSVVTEVSHEHDFI
-1596 MDSDHNEY
+1596 MDSDRNEY

>member
-1 MNFLKRITSAGLSL
+1 MSIIKRITSAGLSL
-15 AMAATIIPASAF
+15 ALAATIIPSSF
-27 AANDTAGAKK
+27 AASKK
-37 TSTLSSVTAKY
+37 SASTLSSVTAKY
-48 LDAENGKEIAKQQTY
+48 LDAENGKEIAKKQTY

-114 RAEAAMIFYR
+114 RVEAAMIFYR
-124 LYDGDYPS
+124 LYSGDYPS

-139 GTFKDVN
+139 SIFKDVS
-146 AKNWFYEPVETLY
+146 AKNCFYEPVETLY
-159 NIGLLEGKS
+159 NIGLLEGKP

-227 DGTFRPDKK
+227 DGTFRPDKE
-236 ITRTETVTLV
+236 ITRTETVTMV
-246 NSMINRTVTREKLKA
+246 NSMINRTVTCEKLKA
-261 LNVRNPYNDLAES
+261 LHVRNPYNDLAES

-370 VGDEIT
+370 AGDEIT
-376 YTIKLAN
+376 YTIKLSN

-406 IEGSVYVNNVAAT
+406 IEGSVYVNNAAAT

-427 TVNLGDIAAGKTV
+427 TVGLGDIAAGKTV

-465 TNGYVTAT
+465 TNGYVTAA

-501 TADKSS
+501 TADKET

-556 YPYSYDNASRK
+556 YTYSYDNASRK

-580 RTATFAVTVNK
+580 RTVTFAVTVNK

-618 VEIGDGKTKPEVTK
+618 VEI
-632 AADKSAANVG
+632 
-642 DKVTYTITLANG
+642 
-654 EFASVAIKD
+654 
-663 AVLTDTIPNGLD
+663 
-675 IQYGSV
+675 
-681 TLNGKL
+681 
-687 TNDYSYDEASRVLTV
+687 
-702 KVGDLGIEKSATVT
+702 
-716 FVAVVNTAAYGKT
+716 
-729 IYNTAV
+729 
-735 MKSDNAPDTSG
+735 
-746 KDNGVTVGDGKAK
+746 GDGKAK

-839 EPDAKQIIGFTAT
+839 EPDAKQVIGFTAT
-852 VNESAYNTTIQNLA
+852 VNESAYNTTIQDLA
-866 TLTSDNADPV
+866 TLISDNADLV

-929 MTDTIPNGLT
+929 MTDTIPDGLT

-948 YSAEYQYDNT
+948 YSAEYQYDNAR
-958 GKTLTVSL
+958 KTLTVSL

-975 AICFDVTVNSDAYGM
+975 AIRFDVTVNSDAYGM
-990 HIENTAIVS
+990 HIENTALVS

-1010 DGVDIEDGMA
+1010 NGVDIEDGTA

-1035 VGDTITYS
+1035 VGDMITYS

-1055 WENMTVTDTIPDGV
+1055 WENMKVIDVLPDGV
-1069 TFAGN
+1069 SFAGN

-1087 NADTKTITFTPDAI
+1087 NATMKTITFTPDAI
-1101 AAGAQT
+1101 PAGAQT

-1132 NGKTTPMPDGGVQID
+1132 NGKETPMPDGGVQID
-1147 EGEAAPI
+1147 EGNAAPI
-1154 VNKTASVTTANVG
+1154 VKKSASVTTANVG

-1210 FALYTLNGNALSV
+1210 FALYHLSGNALSV
-1223 LVGDLEPGEAA
+1223 LVGDLEPGESA
-1234 EITFDVQVLDTAAN
+1234 EITFDVQVLESAAGTTITNTAS
-1248 TTVTNVAVLGGD
+1248 LDGD
-1260 NGSGTATDNGVTVPK
+1260 NGHGTAMDKGVTIPDTA
-1275 MERDPNETTDFFVT
+1275 EQPDDAAAFYVT
-1289 KEVDKTVVNVGNN
+1289 KEVDKTVVNVGSGVS
-1302 LAEAKQATFTIT
+1302 ADRKRATFTIT
-1314 VGNHSNETWKRVV
+1314 VGNDSNQTWKRVI
-1327 LKDTLDTSLVTP
+1327 LKDTLDTTLMTP
-1339 MLKNNVYVDGVLN
+1339 VLKNNVYVDGVLN
-1352 DKWSFT
+1352 SKWSFRS
-1358 NKVFTLELGDIAPNE
+1358 KVFTLELGDIAPNE
-1373 SHVVKFTVEFKSD
+1373 KRVVKITVEFKTD
-1386 AGGKSYVNLATGTG
+1386 AGGKTYTNLAAATG
-1400 DNGYAVGEAP
+1400 DNGSASGRSP
-1410 EIEIIAPTDDPPTDI
+1410 EIEVVSSGSSGTPVLTDI
-1425 HYQLFN
+1425 HYQLFG
-1431 GYGDGLWRPNDR
+1431 GYADGLWRPNDR

-1448 ACTVVYRLIAN
+1448 ACTVIYRLIAN

-1465 PRGTTTVPKYQYD
+1465 PRGTATVPKYQYD

-1491 LPASAFDTTRMDE
+1491 LPASAFDTARMDE

-1518 YLRIWATSG
+1518 YLRIWAASG
-1527 QLNTLVNYVTKTNA
+1527 QLNSLVAYAARTNI

-1548 RLTFAKVICQL
+1548 RLTFAKAICQI
-1559 TGRDTSPDTSGYSG
+1559 TGRDSSPDVSGYSG

-1582 SSIVTEVSHQHDFI
+1582 SSVVTEVSHEHDFI
-1596 MDSDHNEY
+1596 MDSDRNEY

>member
-1 MNFLKRITSAGLSL
+1 MSIIKRITSAGLSL
-15 AMAATIIPASAF
+15 VMAATIIPSSFAVSTKSA
-27 AANDTAGAKK
+27 
-37 TSTLSSVTAKY
+37 STLSSVTAKY
-48 LDAENGKEIAKQQTY
+48 LDAENGKEIAQKQTY

-139 GTFKDVN
+139 GTFKDVS

-168 KDSFAP
+168 KDSFVP

-181 EFAVLAARF
+181 EFAALAARF

-227 DGTFRPDKK
+227 DGTFRPDKE

-305 IVEKFVDTSGKE
+305 IVEKFVDTNGKE

-349 RYSTGD
+349 KYSTGD

-376 YTIKLAN
+376 YTIKLSN

-479 IYEDKDDGV
+479 SYEDKDDGV

-501 TADKSS
+501 TADKET
-507 ANVGDKI
+507 ANVGDKL

-534 MADTIPAE
+534 MVDTISTE

-567 LSVVI
+567 LSVQI
-572 GNLKPNAA
+572 GNLKPNTA
-580 RTATFAVTVNK
+580 RTVTFAVTVGK

-609 KDTEGKDKG
+609 KDTE
-618 VEIGDGKTKPEVTK
+618 
-632 AADKSAANVG
+632 
-642 DKVTYTITLANG
+642 
-654 EFASVAIKD
+654 
-663 AVLTDTIPNGLD
+663 
-675 IQYGSV
+675 
-681 TLNGKL
+681 
-687 TNDYSYDEASRVLTV
+687 
-702 KVGDLGIEKSATVT
+702 
-716 FVAVVNTAAYGKT
+716 
-729 IYNTAV
+729 
-735 MKSDNAPDTSG
+735 G

-827 NTRLLTVNVGTI
+827 NTRLLTVNIGTI

-975 AICFDVTVNSDAYGM
+975 AIRFDVTVNSDAYGM
-990 HIENTAIVS
+990 HIENTALVS

-1010 DGVDIEDGMA
+1010 NGVDIEDGTA
-1020 DGHAGNKTANKTTAA
+1020 DGHAGNKTASKTTAV

-1043 IRLENGA
+1043 IRLSNGA

-1055 WENMTVTDTIPDGV
+1055 WENMKVIDVLPDGV
-1069 TFAGN
+1069 SFAGN

-1087 NADTKTITFTPDAI
+1087 NATMKTITFTPNAI

-1132 NGKTTPMPDGGVQID
+1132 NGKETPMPDGGVQID
-1147 EGEAAPI
+1147 QGEVAPI

-1210 FALYTLNGNALSV
+1210 FALYHLSGNALSV
-1223 LVGDLEPGEAA
+1223 LVGDLEPGESA
-1234 EITFDVQVLDTAAN
+1234 EITFDVQVLESAAGTTITN
-1248 TTVTNVAVLGGD
+1248 TVSLDSD
-1260 NGSGTATDNGVTVPK
+1260 NGHGTATDKGVTIPDTAEQPDV
-1275 MERDPNETTDFFVT
+1275 NTNFYVT
-1289 KEVDKTVVNVGNN
+1289 KEVDKTVVNVGSGVS
-1302 LAEAKQATFTIT
+1302 ADRKRATFTIT
-1314 VGNHSNETWKRVV
+1314 VGNDSNQTWKRVI
-1327 LKDTLDTSLVTP
+1327 LKDTLDTTLVTP
-1339 MLKNNVYVDGVLN
+1339 VLKNNVYVDGVLN
-1352 DKWSFT
+1352 SKWSFR

-1373 SHVVKFTVEFKSD
+1373 KRVVKITVEFKTD
-1386 AGGKSYVNLATGTG
+1386 AGGKTYTNLAAATG
-1400 DNGYAVGEAP
+1400 DNGSASGRSP
-1410 EIEIIAPTDDPPTDI
+1410 EIEVVSSGSSGTPVLTDI
-1425 HYQLFN
+1425 HYQLFG
-1431 GYGDGLWRPNDR
+1431 GYADGLWRPNDR

-1465 PRGTTTVPKYQYD
+1465 PRGTATVPKYQYD

-1491 LPASAFDTTRMDE
+1491 LPASAFDTARMDE

-1518 YLRIWATSG
+1518 YLRIWAASG
-1527 QLNTLVNYVTKTNA
+1527 QLNSLVAYATKANI

-1548 RLTFAKVICQL
+1548 RLTFAKAICQI
-1559 TGRDTSPDTSGYSG
+1559 TGRDTSPDVSGYSG
-1573 NLRTWADAP
+1573 NLRTWADAL
-1582 SSIVTEVSHQHDFI
+1582 SSVVTEVSHEHDFI
-1596 MDSDHNEY
+1596 MDSDRNEY

>member
-1 MNFLKRITSAGLSL
+1 MSIIKRITSAGLSL
-15 AMAATIIPASAF
+15 AMAATIIPSSFAVSTKSA
-27 AANDTAGAKK
+27 
-37 TSTLSSVTAKY
+37 STLSSVTVKY

-74 ITNYTYADYT
+74 ITNYTYTDYT

-139 GTFKDVN
+139 GTFKDVG

-227 DGTFRPDKK
+227 DGTFRPDKE

-349 RYSTGD
+349 KYSTGD
-355 ALPSIEKTASVKDAK
+355 ALPSIEKTASAKDAK

-392 SVVLTDK
+392 SVVLTDN
-399 IPSGMTF
+399 IPSGLTF
-406 IEGSVYVNNVAAT
+406 VEGSVYVNNVAAA
-419 HTVKNGTL
+419 HTAKNGTL
-427 TVNLGDIAAGKTV
+427 TVGLGDIAAGKTV

-465 TNGYVTAT
+465 TNGYVAAA

-501 TADKSS
+501 TADKET

-542 FDFVDGSVQVDGKS
+542 LDFVDGSMQVDGKS
-556 YPYSYDNASRK
+556 YPYNYDNTSRK
-567 LSVVI
+567 LSVQI

-580 RTATFAVTVNK
+580 RTVTFAVTVNK

-632 AADKSAANVG
+632 TADKSAANVG
-642 DKVTYTITLANG
+642 DKVTYTIKLANG

-675 IQYGSV
+675 MQYGSV

-702 KVGDLGIEKSATVT
+702 KVGDLGIEESATVT

-735 MKSDNAPDTSG
+735 MKSDNMPDTSG

-839 EPDAKQIIGFTAT
+839 EPDAKQIIDFTAT

-876 QDKDDGVAIADG
+876 QDKDDSVAIADG

-929 MTDTIPNGLT
+929 MTDTIPDGLT

-975 AICFDVTVNSDAYGM
+975 AIRFDVTVNSDAYGM
-990 HIENTAIVS
+990 HIENTALVS
-999 GSNTPDKSGTD
+999 GSNTPDKSGTEN
-1010 DGVDIEDGMA
+1010 GVDIEDGTA

-1043 IRLENGA
+1043 IRLSNGA

-1055 WENMTVTDTIPDGV
+1055 WENMKVIDVLPDGV
-1069 TFAGN
+1069 SFAGN

-1087 NADTKTITFTPDAI
+1087 NATMKTITFTPDAI
-1101 AAGAQT
+1101 PAGTQT
-1107 VLSFDVTVDD
+1107 VLSFDVTVDE

-1132 NGKTTPMPDGGVQID
+1132 NGKETPMPDGGVQID

-1154 VNKTASVTTANVG
+1154 VNKTASVTTANAG

-1189 VMTDTLPTG
+1189 VLTDTLPTG

-1223 LVGDLEPGEAA
+1223 LVGDLEAGESA

-1373 SHVVKFTVEFKSD
+1373 SHVVKFTVEFKTD
-1386 AGGKSYVNLATGTG
+1386 AGGKTYTNLAAATG
-1400 DNGYAVGEAP
+1400 DNGSASGRSP
-1410 EIEIIAPTDDPPTDI
+1410 EIEVVSSGSSGTPVLTDI
-1425 HYQLFN
+1425 HYQLFG
-1431 GYGDGLWRPNDR
+1431 GYADGLWRPNDR

-1518 YLRIWATSG
+1518 YLRIWAASG
-1527 QLNTLVNYVTKTNA
+1527 QLNSLAVYATKANI

-1548 RLTFAKVICQL
+1548 RLTFAKAICQI
-1559 TGRDTSPDTSGYSG
+1559 TGRDTSPDVSGYSG

-1582 SSIVTEVSHQHDFI
+1582 SSVVTEVSHEHDFI
-1596 MDSDHNEY
+1596 MDSDRNEY

>member
-1 MNFLKRITSAGLSL
+1 MSIIKRITSAGLSL
-15 AMAATIIPASAF
+15 AMAATIIPNSFAVSTQSA
-27 AANDTAGAKK
+27 
-37 TSTLSSVTAKY
+37 STLSSVTAKY
-48 LDAENGKEIAKQQTY
+48 LDAENGKEIAEKQTY

-74 ITNYTYADYT
+74 ITNYTYVDYT

-99 IGYPDKGVHPNGDLT
+99 IGYPDKGVHPNDDLT

-139 GTFKDVN
+139 STFKDVS

-168 KDSFAP
+168 KDTFAP

-181 EFAVLAARF
+181 EFAALAARF

-227 DGTFRPDKK
+227 DGTFRPDKE
-236 ITRTETVTLV
+236 ITRTETVKLV

-299 DGKYNI
+299 DSKYNV

-328 ESAPKSIPAYEYRG
+328 ETAPKSIQAYEYRG

-349 RYSTGD
+349 QYSTGD

-376 YTIKLAN
+376 YTIKLSN

-392 SVVLTDK
+392 SVVLTDN
-399 IPSGMTF
+399 IPSGLTF
-406 IEGSVYVNNVAAT
+406 VEGSVYVNNVAAT
-419 HTVKNGTL
+419 HTAKNGTL
-427 TVNLGDIAAGKTV
+427 TVGLGDIAAGKTV
-440 TVTFKAKIN
+440 IATFKAKIN

-465 TNGYVTAT
+465 TNGYVTAA

-501 TADKSS
+501 TADKET

-556 YPYSYDNASRK
+556 YPYSYDNTSRK
-567 LSVVI
+567 LTVSI
-572 GNLKPNAA
+572 GDLKPNAA
-580 RTATFAVTVNK
+580 RTVTFAVTVNK

-618 VEIGDGKTKPEVTK
+618 VEIGDGK
-632 AADKSAANVG
+632 
-642 DKVTYTITLANG
+642 
-654 EFASVAIKD
+654 
-663 AVLTDTIPNGLD
+663 
-675 IQYGSV
+675 
-681 TLNGKL
+681 
-687 TNDYSYDEASRVLTV
+687 
-702 KVGDLGIEKSATVT
+702 
-716 FVAVVNTAAYGKT
+716 
-729 IYNTAV
+729 
-735 MKSDNAPDTSG
+735 
-746 KDNGVTVGDGKAK
+746 AK
-759 PQIDKSANK
+759 PQIDKTANK

-827 NTRLLTVNVGTI
+827 NTRLLTVNIGTI
-839 EPDAKQIIGFTAT
+839 ELDAKQIIGFTAT

-948 YSAEYQYDNT
+948 CSAEYQYDNT
-958 GKTLTVSL
+958 GKILTVSL

-975 AICFDVTVNSDAYGM
+975 AIRFDVTVNSDAYGM
-990 HIENTAIVS
+990 HIENTALVS
-999 GSNTPDKSGTD
+999 GSNTPDMSGTD
-1010 DGVDIEDGMA
+1010 NGVDVEDGMA

-1043 IRLENGA
+1043 IRLDNGA

-1055 WENMTVTDTIPDGV
+1055 WENMKVIDVLPDGV
-1069 TFAGN
+1069 SFAGN

-1087 NADTKTITFTPDAI
+1087 NATMKTITFTPDAI

-1132 NGKTTPMPDGGVQID
+1132 NGKETPMPDGGVQID
-1147 EGEAAPI
+1147 EGNAAPI
-1154 VNKTASVTTANVG
+1154 VKKSASVITANVG

-1210 FALYTLNGNALSV
+1210 FALYHLSGNALSV
-1223 LVGDLEPGEAA
+1223 LVGDLEPGESA
-1234 EITFDVQVLDTAAN
+1234 EITFDVQVLESAAGTTITNTAS
-1248 TTVTNVAVLGGD
+1248 LDGD
-1260 NGSGTATDNGVTVPK
+1260 NGHGTATDKGVTIPDTAEQPDV
-1275 MERDPNETTDFFVT
+1275 NANFYVT
-1289 KEVDKTVVNVGNN
+1289 KEVDKTVVNVGSGVS
-1302 LAEAKQATFTIT
+1302 ADRKRATFTIT
-1314 VGNHSNETWKRVV
+1314 VGNDSNQTWKRVV
-1327 LKDTLDTSLVTP
+1327 LKDTLDTTLVTP
-1339 MLKNNVYVDGVLN
+1339 VLKNNVYVDGVLN
-1352 DKWSFT
+1352 SKWSFRS
-1358 NKVFTLELGDIAPNE
+1358 KVFTLELGDIGSNE
-1373 SHVVKFTVEFKSD
+1373 KRVVKITVEFKTD
-1386 AGGKSYVNLATGTG
+1386 AGGKTYTNLAAATG
-1400 DNGYAVGEAP
+1400 DNGSASGRSP
-1410 EIEIIAPTDDPPTDI
+1410 EIEVVSSGSSGTPVLTDI

-1491 LPASAFDTTRMDE
+1491 LHASAFDTTRMDE

-1518 YLRIWATSG
+1518 YLRIWAASG
-1527 QLNTLVNYVTKTNA
+1527 QLNSLVVYATKANI

-1548 RLTFAKVICQL
+1548 RLTFAKAICQI
-1559 TGRDTSPDTSGYSG
+1559 TGRDTSPDVSGYSG

-1582 SSIVTEVSHQHDFI
+1582 SSVVTEVSHEHDFI
-1596 MDSDHNEY
+1596 MDSDRNEY

>member
-1 MNFLKRITSAGLSL
+1 MSIIKRITSVGLSL
-15 AMAATIIPASAF
+15 AMAATVIPSSFAVSTKSA
-27 AANDTAGAKK
+27 
-37 TSTLSSVTAKY
+37 STLSSVTAKY
-48 LDAENGKEIAKQQTY
+48 LDAENGKEIAQKQTY

-124 LYDGDYPS
+124 LYDGDYPN

-227 DGTFRPDKK
+227 DGTFRPDKE

-328 ESAPKSIPAYEYRG
+328 ESAPKSIPAYESRG

-349 RYSTGD
+349 KYSTGD

-399 IPSGMTF
+399 TPSGMTF
-406 IEGSVYVNNVAAT
+406 IEGSAYVNNVAAT

-465 TNGYVTAT
+465 TNGYVTAA

-479 IYEDKDDGV
+479 SYEAKDDGV

-495 APYVTK
+495 APYVIK

-556 YPYSYDNASRK
+556 YPYSYDNTSRK
-567 LSVVI
+567 LSVQI

-580 RTATFAVTVNK
+580 RTVTFAVTVNK

-618 VEIGDGKTKPEVTK
+618 VEIGDGK
-632 AADKSAANVG
+632 
-642 DKVTYTITLANG
+642 
-654 EFASVAIKD
+654 
-663 AVLTDTIPNGLD
+663 
-675 IQYGSV
+675 
-681 TLNGKL
+681 
-687 TNDYSYDEASRVLTV
+687 
-702 KVGDLGIEKSATVT
+702 
-716 FVAVVNTAAYGKT
+716 
-729 IYNTAV
+729 
-735 MKSDNAPDTSG
+735 
-746 KDNGVTVGDGKAK
+746 AK
-759 PQIDKSANK
+759 PQIDKTANK
-768 SSARVGDKIAYTLTV
+768 SSARVGDKIVYTLTV

-929 MTDTIPNGLT
+929 MTDTIPDGLT

-990 HIENTAIVS
+990 HIENTALVS

-1010 DGVDIEDGMA
+1010 NGVDIEDGTA
-1020 DGHAGNKTANKTTAA
+1020 DGHAGSKTANKTTAA

-1055 WENMTVTDTIPDGV
+1055 WENMKVIDVLPDGV
-1069 TFAGN
+1069 SFAGN

-1117 GSQGKFIVNTAILDD
+1117 DSQGKFIVNTAILDD

-1154 VNKTASVTTANVG
+1154 VNKSASVTTANVG

-1189 VMTDTLPTG
+1189 VLTDTLPTG

-1205 YINNE
+1205 YLNNE
-1210 FALYTLNGNALSV
+1210 FALYNLSGNALSV
-1223 LVGDLEPGEAA
+1223 LVGDLEPDESA
-1234 EITFDVQVLDTAAN
+1234 EITFDVQVLENAAGTTITNTAS
-1248 TTVTNVAVLGGD
+1248 LDGD
-1260 NGSGTATDNGVTVPK
+1260 NGHGTATDKGVTIPDTAEQPDV
-1275 MERDPNETTDFFVT
+1275 NANFYVT
-1289 KEVDKTVVNVGNN
+1289 KEVDKTVVNVGSGVS
-1302 LAEAKQATFTIT
+1302 ADRKRATFTIT
-1314 VGNHSNETWKRVV
+1314 VGNDSNQMWKRVI
-1327 LKDTLDTSLVTP
+1327 LKDTLDTTLVTP
-1339 MLKNNVYVDGVLN
+1339 VLKNNVYVDGVLN
-1352 DKWSFT
+1352 NKWSFRS
-1358 NKVFTLELGDIAPNE
+1358 KVFTLELGDIAPNE
-1373 SHVVKFTVEFKSD
+1373 KRVVKITVEFKTD
-1386 AGGKSYVNLATGTG
+1386 AGGKTYTNLAAATG
-1400 DNGYAVGEAP
+1400 DNGSASGRSP
-1410 EIEIIAPTDDPPTDI
+1410 EIEVVSSGSSGTPVLTDI
-1425 HYQLFN
+1425 HYQLFG
-1431 GYGDGLWRPNDR
+1431 GYADGLWRPNDR

-1465 PRGTTTVPKYQYD
+1465 PRGTATVPKYQYD

-1491 LPASAFDTTRMDE
+1491 LSASAFDTARMDE

-1518 YLRIWATSG
+1518 YLRIWAASG
-1527 QLNTLVNYVTKTNA
+1527 QLNSLVAYATRTNI

-1548 RLTFAKVICQL
+1548 RLTFAKAICQI
-1559 TGRDTSPDTSGYSG
+1559 TGRDISPDVSGYSG

-1582 SSIVTEVSHQHDFI
+1582 SSVVTEVSHEHDFI
-1596 MDSDHNEY
+1596 MDSDRNEY